1 MNATD
6 TPTVPAD
13 VPEVAAAYPAAWNT
27 TAPLEKL
34 PLDSNFAWL
43 LCALLA
49 ATAWVI
55 YITYYNARVLGF
67 LLTKVLNRFVGK
79 AYLKIGSVSL
89 SVLSGKLM
97 FRDVAY
103 VTPDYTV
110 RAQDGWLIFRWWI
123 PYVKKEFPR
132 TCADAE
138 ARVFVLL
145 NGLEMHIYNRSQLY
159 SHLEQLFGLE
169 PSVLPNGPD
178 QPMPEEPPPSNAA
191 EDHPWRD
198 LVPVLKVEVSTG
210 RLVFGNRLL
219 PTTISIRFEEAHATY
234 KTRAAA
240 SRLDLFQ
247 HTLDC
252 RLDSFKVMLAP
263 SPKYI
268 GVPDEP
274 PRFMGEGFV
283 VLQSNRVHLFYYQ
296 DEAGLVPAEQEV
308 VQLANGDLVERRS
321 APTWGLDAKCGR
333 GTSFSYGPWA
343 DRQRD
348 KLMQFFFPQDYQ
360 PLKPTPQPQ
369 VGERRRA
376 QSFDLRLSTT
386 ADATLDLLFSKEK
399 ETNAVHMTVKQ
410 GSYLELTLPWQV
422 TDEGYT
428 TRVTGQLFHLEAST
442 SLPFRN
448 LLESEIL
455 GFDVQGK
462 YPLIWNGHQDW
473 QCSLAGCRS
482 SLTLLHTH
490 KGFFQ
495 ALIEDWA
502 SKARPDLLRFVPY
515 TWHLNLV
522 LTEFELITLANE
534 YNWVDCAHQE
544 NARVAFCG
552 EVFDLSF
559 DLPFVDFLPP
569 QLSLKFWIQAESVSM
584 LASLP
589 EGDPHRELLLLL
601 DRSALVTDRMGAPR
615 TQPPPDKKW
624 HFVAQPSKGWVE
636 VVSVPIV
643 ALSLQY
649 TYHPVPPL
657 DFAHPLDFDVTTP
670 EKEELLLSPIR
681 PPKKRAVLVAPDDFD
696 PGSMTPDVLS
706 LELEI
711 GPSVLSL
718 DGVVLHLLMQLKEN
732 YLGAWQDYVDMEA
745 DAPPP
750 EKAPEGDFDPR
761 CFRPLDVRATLI
773 MHDMQGHLMK
783 GCSDREP
790 PCPSLYLERLQL
802 EICKSHRESQLQLL
816 LSPLV
821 AVCPGDR
828 PGHLALSSFQVRA
841 QALFSGAERPLCSE
855 TLEYAWLVELQAG
868 DITGRLTLPQL
879 YDLVVGAELFVQ
891 QAQHSSGAL
900 VPPQGRIHCQHDLP
914 QIECSHAESSSPC
927 PVPDDLKYRMIRFM
941 LDYVDICLEEAN
953 SAIAFEVGP
962 LKLTQCNLHSEQTS
976 SGLSLQLRAVN
987 VVQFLSCPD
996 GPWLQTGKLEFGPL
1010 VMDNWTHGL
1019 PQNSQEGFLR
1029 THDKATHR
1037 LWFLWGDSRA
1047 GGRCGC
1053 LGGCFF
1059 FGSEDAPDGSP
1070 AGDAGQGE
1078 EYGEPRH
1085 SVFRQYSSPAHRQP
1099 AAVSFARSASAC
1111 DGPDTRSRETPAT
1124 DDLADRRRSNGSA
1137 VRRAVSTDSTHSS
1150 EAFFS
1155 ADEDGV
1161 AAGRFQEDGDQNSD
1175 KRRRSFCVR
1184 GSSSASSSLDRRRHA
1199 KEQDP
1204 DADSN
1209 SVSSTSFLSA
1219 VSSQEDV
1226 TLVNLHHQMDRPIAE
1241 SPLLMACYAAHLS
1254 QYQVTNWEEVV
1265 APLPHLVAR
1274 SSDGGPPSASCFL
1287 HASSC
1292 WKPRFTPWGT
1302 RGFSDV
1308 RMVARARRAASIG
1321 AAGCG
1326 SAQASKSAASTEHQW
1341 AQQPQPSSR
1350 SAVVVRLQGDVHL
1363 LVSPPLLEGVRGFAE
1378 ALTPTLAALHPT
1390 TVLGRL
1396 LARCW
1401 TAVKGSTPQGHQP
1414 QGQQPCPAE
1423 GYHETHTEQVQLWLH
1438 VPRVNVMAL
1447 QCSVVE
1453 ELIAFSA
1460 LDNLK
1465 DLACVSVLALC
1476 LDQVQVQMLQSQQ
1489 AQRCVQVLP
1498 DAQEQSPPLGRRPE
1512 KPLLFETSLPGHHQ
1526 GVATISLG
1534 AAHAQLRRLRNCSSS
1549 LLKEATVTCVAPH
1562 HSKVCFT
1569 FECPDWEKVREDEK
1583 MGFIMTEC
1591 GLEGASL
1598 RLVGQGG
1605 PRSNPEESGLS
1616 FHSEG
1621 EPSCDALLLLEI
1633 KTVWFNF
1640 AAPPRT
1646 TNTHRTDFTRLD
1658 WHLLSTMTPSINA
1671 WLKPCDRLL
1680 VALRK
1685 AQQTEQQRLCAVL
1698 AWLMAEAMDAQG
1710 GHLPPRGKQLYGK
1723 LTPLARALQEE
1734 PSCQL
1739 LSALC
1744 RFLPDAP
1751 APEESLGAQNVPPL
1765 GTLRRG
1771 LLALSRQW
1779 KHLLYMPLLVEQ
1791 NSRLR
1796 KCIRPEPAPLLRV
1809 PLREDD
1815 EPQQPDETAC
1825 LLAEDAGVTQAARE
1839 AKASRPG
1846 AFPLLGAPLDS
1857 PLHYGG
1863 MLYLGKTLE
1872 HGISC
1877 MVANSG
1883 RLRGSR
1889 HSLATWSFSS
1899 VEPILRSSLDP
1910 ANDDEDLYNWMA
1922 RQRGPSSPM
1931 DSPSS
1936 RSAPRDSGVPTGGI
1950 PDAQTVFEPLL
1961 EALGACALGLQTPG
1975 PRLALSALTELLR
1988 VDLVESESPDQPQRR
2003 RSKPGQRLFVDT
2015 STDTPALV
2023 CDRLTLELDMRHPG
2037 SPGTCAH
2044 IAVDMQ
2050 YVAQQV
2056 NMPLLRLL
2064 HQFSSMYENVKET
2077 RLELQCRRPRADS
2090 AVVQQPGLGGS
2101 QESVAVARPP
2111 EAGGE
2116 GTATPRCWKTMCFL
2130 LDLYE
2135 TMPPSQALADR
2146 FTISVGEHKLDV
2158 SEGYRGNGKYEHL
2171 HEHRVDMENGDAQG
2185 RQQQHHHQRQQHQH
2199 QQQERP
2205 SHREMPRP
2213 AATASERVSLAVF
2226 AMGHVKRI
2234 RLLAMLSGLRLEA
2247 ELSGLQASGTHKETL
2262 RDGGHQSESSATGRL
2277 GPASVVLLEGQPPNH
2292 QMVVTM
2298 AVGTSQALASSRGWG
2313 PTARHAALISV
2324 GAVHIDIPQHPVV
2337 LHSMVTRSSKQLST
2351 TLQELRRSAPG
2362 RTTQRPPVEETTLGS
2377 PMLPA
2382 VNPRPA
2388 PPVVRLDLVLEG
2400 LTTGAALLPSLRAH
2414 YHMGPLTGT
2423 GCTGAQARFTVHLPQ
2438 HSLSFNTK
2446 VPPACEAN
2454 LPSRAS
2460 VELPPVQVA
2469 AEYLQDPGG
2478 PSQRDADGVVLRRGS
2493 YLSAL
2498 AEIGTFE
2505 HSLTTDLLNHLV
2517 LVQKVFMKEVNEVV
2531 QKMSGTR
2538 PLRLWEGA
2546 PGGGTLGSGGQ
2557 LLFSLQLRLKGI
2569 RLTATTPTASA
2580 VRLQTGTLDLQLSNR
2595 VQNASRAVTA
2605 MKLFGKG
2612 QVDLSLALGQLVK
2625 NTLFEEAEFQQ
2636 FAFFKTRICLRN
2648 ALQDEMISSQYDDK
2662 EAVLIT
2668 MNRPMIY
2675 FQPIALDKAVL
2686 VWLNYKNAYEY
2697 WNEQR
2702 GSLNKEVLT
2711 ATQQLFERVP
2721 QFPQLSSQAL
2731 GTLFLQLTVQDL
2743 GICMPLNKGTLTNS
2757 RLFDADATPAVV
2769 VTLENTRISACS
2781 CGSLVSKARFT
2792 GLCLRFADEFEV
2804 SMEDWKPDPN
2814 DATTTNLCVV
2824 SEGTYEICSRTIA
2837 AQAGS
2842 NAKWI
2847 LNVQWQMEGVDIH
2860 VDVGISKALSALFRT
2875 LTALTGE
2882 GDEGESPEEQAR
2894 AAQEPV
2900 TLRHACLLLDP
2911 SLDAKKRSRLIEK
2924 EMNEQA
2930 KIISDLRFLGASQ
2943 STIEQEERRLKE
2955 LETAVFNDFRRDVI
2969 KKLRRQSVKAASIKD
2984 KLGLGTMSRLP
2995 ADTPEEE
3002 ARVANHLEH
3011 ATPPSS
3017 GGMPVS
3023 PTKEG
3028 VGTGTHTRTA
3038 SFDMS
3043 DLPATPRRPISL
3055 VHRELSLDSVF
3066 SQTTASVTNSGAPT
3080 PTSEPSEPALSP
3092 RDDILPPPVAE
3103 VRAGHTTPVPTKQQ
3117 QVEPSIDFE
3126 LDIKVFFNSGKCVL
3140 HTRDPAHEEEPIK
3153 MTRPMRKERS
3163 FSGGLGLPDGG
3174 SPTRRRS
3181 GPRSHP
3187 SSSRMRFPPAATA
3200 TPGQVTDFTVFLVPG
3215 LDVKVHYNSWT
3226 VGGESPVGLDPPARR
3241 GGTKK
3246 ATLFAWITLQSI
3258 PEETV
3263 ISPHIL
3269 DFLEQALEAIPLQQA
3284 AKASPVASVDG
3295 GGGLVLEESQYGS
3308 FPVDVIVYFRMQ
3320 PSILRFSCLPV
3331 SRVECLLRLPSVD
3344 LAFSSKRADE
3354 GPVGGL
3360 SATGCLADFSLYIF
3374 HPYGGAKKMAAAATA
3389 DASPLAVTE
3398 RKDSLSLQVEFV
3410 KVNMSR
3416 SRHIGADNGRAL
3428 IRFSALCDV
3437 GSASFK
3443 YDMRRLTEILAFP
3456 KAWYRRS
3463 IARRMFLGDPATA
3476 GSAFGDQA
3484 EDSAE
3489 TSSSSGTLS
3498 PSRADSFPF
3507 GSLELGS
3514 PEEEAAPSPQERPA
3528 PPRGQAWETL
3538 LLYALNLSRL
3548 NVHMNMGNVMG
3559 NTSWLTQGF
3568 RSQGRLAIDSRGHKD
3583 LNLAVDLDGSS
3594 LDAKGG
3600 IVGGAIE
3607 LSRIHTHMGL
3617 QESWGR
3623 EPVHTLTLALWAA
3636 ESRLDYMGSSVLMG
3650 RVSQLAVELR
3660 DEWRLCEG
3668 CEATKRPALLFV
3680 HGQVHWDQLQLLISK
3695 STTPDLAKMGAKLEE
3710 FFSQQF
3716 HSSRRVFSSMRLA
3729 GPRPRGGAG
3738 GGRGGRMG
3746 GGPDESRHAHQ
3757 RHWQGALA
3765 LVSGLQLGWGLR
3777 LPLHGTLVGGSMDLR
3792 GGNVSLACFHGVSF
3806 RSKAWALFSL
3816 RQPSIHFAT
3825 EAQDVL
3831 GPQAAVDTHVVQH
3844 LTFRLG
3850 HAAGSSGNTGSMATV
3865 CRISRNVLF
3874 PPQFKSV
3881 SEWFQYAFAS
3891 SELDDVGRFPVF
3903 EGRPTPQR
3911 PPETG
3916 HTMEMIFAFP
3926 SLELHL
3932 KTEQLQ
3938 GEHSPGPDD
3947 SRPVVECSFV
3957 TEFDDHIFVAVDAE
3971 AFFFLHNLIV
3981 SYIRE
3986 KDGGAAATKSQSP
3999 ESERRK
4005 RSIAESLESLH
4016 RDFRDYQCYTWHL
4029 EPTVR
4034 LLSWAGKGIEPYG
4047 VDYILHKLGFSHARV
4062 TIPKWLQRGCMDPLD
4077 LFLSLMLERMLKAV
4091 RQR

>member
-1 MNATD
+1 MNASE
-6 TPTVPAD
+6 A
-13 VPEVAAAYPAAWNT
+13 VPEVAAYPAAWNT

-43 LCALLA
+43 LCALLT

-55 YITYYNARVLGF
+55 YITFYNARVLGF
-67 LLTKVLNRFVGK
+67 LLTKILNRFVGK

-103 VTPDYTV
+103 ATPDYTV
-110 RAQDGWLIFRWWI
+110 RAQDGWLVFRWWI

-145 NGLEMHIYNRSQLY
+145 NGLELHIYNRSELY
-159 SHLEQLFGLE
+159 ARLEHLFGLE
-169 PSVLPNGPD
+169 PSVLPPSE
-178 QPMPEEPPPSNAA
+178 QPKPEESGNA
-191 EDHPWRD
+191 ELQGHPWRD
-198 LVPVLKVEVSTG
+198 LVPVVKLEVSTG

-219 PTTISIRFEEAHATY
+219 PTTISIRFEEGHAIY

-240 SRLDLFQ
+240 SRIDLFQ

-296 DEAGLVPAEQEV
+296 DEAGFVPAELEV

-376 QSFDLRLSTT
+376 HSFDLRLSTT
-386 ADATLDLLFSKEK
+386 ADASLDLLFSKDK

-422 TDEGYT
+422 TEEGYT

-495 ALIEDWA
+495 ALVEDWA
-502 SKARPDLLRFVPY
+502 SKARPDILRFVPY
-515 TWHLNLV
+515 TWHLNIV

-552 EVFDLSF
+552 DVFDLSF

-569 QLSLKFWIQAESVSM
+569 QLGLKFWIQAESVSM
-584 LASLP
+584 LAFLP

-615 TQPPPDKKW
+615 PEQPPDKKW
-624 HFVAQPSKGWVE
+624 HFVTQPSKGWVE

-681 PPKKRAVLVAPDDFD
+681 PPKKHVALVAPDDFD
-696 PGSMTPDVLS
+696 PGSMAADVLS

-718 DGVVLHLLMQLKEN
+718 EGVVLHLLMQLKEN
-732 YLGAWQDYVDMEA
+732 YFGACQDYVDMES
-745 DAPPP
+745 DAPTPTRL
-750 EKAPEGDFDPR
+750 PEGDFDPR

-773 MHDMQGHLMK
+773 MHDMHGHLMK
-783 GCSDREP
+783 GCSEREP

-802 EICKSHRESQLQLL
+802 EINKSHRESQLQLL

-841 QALFSGAERPLCSE
+841 QALFSGADRPLGSE

-868 DITGRLTLPQL
+868 DVTGRLTAPQL
-879 YDLVVGAELFVQ
+879 CDLVAGAELFVQ
-891 QAQHSSGAL
+891 QAQHNSAAL
-900 VPPQGRIHCQHDLP
+900 VPPQGTIHCQHDQP
-914 QIECSHAESSSPC
+914 QAECSHAEPGCPC
-927 PVPDDLKYRMIRFM
+927 PVSDELKYRMTRFS
-941 LDYVDICLEEAN
+941 LDYVDICLEEA
-953 SAIAFEVGP
+953 SSSICFELGP

-987 VVQFLSCPD
+987 VAQFLLSPD

-1010 VMDNWTHGL
+1010 LMDNWAQG
-1019 PQNSQEGFLR
+1019 PPSSQQGFLR
-1029 THDKATHR
+1029 THDKTTHR
-1037 LWFLWGDSRA
+1037 LWFLWGDNRA

-1059 FGSEDAPDGSP
+1059 FDSEEDGSP
-1070 AGDAGQGE
+1070 AGDAGQGGE
-1078 EYGEPRH
+1078 E
-1085 SVFRQYSSPAHRQP
+1085 FRQHSSPAHRQS

-1111 DGPDTRSRETPAT
+1111 DGPDGRSREVA
-1124 DDLADRRRSNGSA
+1124 DDTTDRRRSNGSA

-1155 ADEDGV
+1155 ADEDGM
-1161 AAGRFQEDGDQNSD
+1161 AAVGRLQDDGDQD
-1175 KRRRSFCVR
+1175 RRRRSFCVR

-1199 KEQDP
+1199 KEQDA

-1254 QYQVTNWEEVV
+1254 QYQVANWEEAV

-1274 SSDGGPPSASCFL
+1274 STDGGPPSVSCFL
-1287 HASSC
+1287 HTSSSG
-1292 WKPRFTPWGT
+1292 WKPRFTPWGN
-1302 RGFSDV
+1302 RGVSDV
-1308 RMVARARRAASIG
+1308 HMVPRARRAASIG
-1321 AAGCG
+1321 GG
-1326 SAQASKSAASTEHQW
+1326 STTARPFTNKSTEQQQW
-1341 AQQPQPSSR
+1341 VQQPPLLQR
-1350 SAVVVRLQGDVHL
+1350 NAVVVRLQGDVHV

-1378 ALTPTLAALHPT
+1378 ALVPTLAALHPT

-1396 LARCW
+1396 MAQCW
-1401 TAVKGSTPQGHQP
+1401 KAVKGTTTTGPLSQG
-1414 QGQQPCPAE
+1414 PAE

-1438 VPRVNVMAL
+1438 IPRVNVMAL

-1465 DLACVSVLALC
+1465 DLACVSVLALSI
-1476 LDQVQVQMLQSQQ
+1476 DQVQLQMLQSQQ
-1489 AQRCVQVLP
+1489 AQRCLQVLP
-1498 DAQEQSPPLGRRPE
+1498 EEQSPPLGRRPE
-1512 KPLLFETSLPGHHQ
+1512 KPLLLETSLPGHHQ
-1526 GVATISLG
+1526 GVATITMG

-1569 FECPDWEKVREDEK
+1569 FECPEWEKVREDDK

-1591 GLEGASL
+1591 GVEGSSL
-1598 RLVGQGG
+1598 RLVGHG
-1605 PRSNPEESGLS
+1605 SSGSHQAEALFS
-1616 FHSEG
+1616 SAEG

-1646 TNTHRTDFTRLD
+1646 TNAHRTDFTRLD

-1680 VALRK
+1680 VAVRK
-1685 AQQTEQQRLCAVL
+1685 ARQTEQQRLCAVL

-1744 RFLPDAP
+1744 RFLPEAP
-1751 APEESLGAQNVPPL
+1751 SAEECLAAQCVPPL
-1765 GTLRRG
+1765 NTLRRG

-1779 KHLLYMPLLVEQ
+1779 KHLLYMPLLIEQ
-1791 NSRLR
+1791 NSRVR
-1796 KCIRPEPAPLLRV
+1796 KRTRPEPPAQLVGV
-1809 PLREDD
+1809 PLRED
-1815 EPQQPDETAC
+1815 ELPSDETAC
-1825 LLAEDAGVTQAARE
+1825 LLADDATGMAQAARE

-1922 RQRGPSSPM
+1922 RQRGPSSPL

-1936 RSAPRDSGVPTGGI
+1936 RSAPRESGVPTGGI

-1961 EALGACALGLQTPG
+1961 QLLGACTLALQTPG
-1975 PRLALSALTELLR
+1975 PRLALSALIELLR
-1988 VDLVESESPDQPQRR
+1988 VDLVESESPEQPQRR

-2023 CDRLTLELDMRHPG
+2023 CDRLALELDVRHPG

-2044 IAVDMQ
+2044 VAVDVQ

-2064 HQFSSMYENVKET
+2064 SQFSSMYENVKET

-2090 AVVQQPGLGGS
+2090 VVVPPQQHPAGS
-2101 QESVAVARPP
+2101 HESVAPVQP
-2111 EAGGE
+2111 G
-2116 GTATPRCWKTMCFL
+2116 TPRCWKTMCFL

-2146 FTISVGEHKLDV
+2146 FTISVGAEHKVLDGP
-2158 SEGYRGNGKYEHL
+2158 EGYRGNCKYEQL
-2171 HEHRVDMENGDAQG
+2171 HEHRVDMEHGDGQA
-2185 RQQQHHHQRQQHQH
+2185 R
-2199 QQQERP
+2199 
-2205 SHREMPRP
+2205 HREMPPRP
-2213 AATASERVSLAVF
+2213 AAAAERVPLAVF
-2226 AMGHVKRI
+2226 AMGRVKRI

-2262 RDGGHQSESSATGRL
+2262 REKSRQSESSATGRL

-2298 AVGTSQALASSRGWG
+2298 AVGTSQALGSSCGWG
-2313 PTARHAALISV
+2313 PTARHAALLSV

-2362 RTTQRPPVEETTLGS
+2362 RTAQRQPTEETALQGS
-2377 PMLPA
+2377 PMPP
-2382 VNPRPA
+2382 VMNSRSV
-2388 PPVVRLDLVLEG
+2388 PPVVRLDLLLEG

-2423 GCTGAQARFTVHLPQ
+2423 GCTGSQARFTVHLPQ

-2538 PLRLWEGA
+2538 PLRLWEGSSSSSSSSA
-2546 PGGGTLGSGGQ
+2546 LGGGQ
-2557 LLFSLQLRLKGI
+2557 LLFSLQLRLRGI

-2580 VRLQTGTLDLQLSNR
+2580 VRLETGTLDLQLSNR

-2804 SMEDWKPDPN
+2804 SMEDWKPS

-2837 AQAGS
+2837 AQATS

-2894 AAQEPV
+2894 TAQEPV

-2911 SLDAKKRSRLIEK
+2911 SVDAKKRSRLIEK

-2984 KLGLGTMSRLP
+2984 KLGLGTVSRLP

-3002 ARVANHLEH
+3002 VTHQLE
-3011 ATPPSS
+3011 T
-3017 GGMPVS
+3017 S
-3023 PTKEG
+3023 PTKD
-3028 VGTGTHTRTA
+3028 GTHTRTA

-3043 DLPATPRRPISL
+3043 DLPATPKRPMSL

-3092 RDDILPPPVAE
+3092 QDDIVPPPE
-3103 VRAGHTTPVPTKQQ
+3103 PRAGHTTPVPSKQQ

-3140 HTRDPAHEEEPIK
+3140 HTRDHEEETIK
-3153 MTRPMRKERS
+3153 MTRTMRKERS
-3163 FSGGLGLPDGG
+3163 FSGGLPDGG

-3187 SSSRMRFPPAATA
+3187 SSSRMRFPPAAPA
-3200 TPGQVTDFTVFLVPG
+3200 ASSQVTTDFTVFLVPG

-3226 VGGESPVGLDPPARR
+3226 MGGDSPVDPPARK

-3269 DFLEQALEAIPLQQA
+3269 DFLEQALEAIPMQQA
-3284 AKASPVASVDG
+3284 AKASPVASVD
-3295 GGGLVLEESQYGS
+3295 GGLVLEESQYGS

-3374 HPYGGAKKMAAAATA
+3374 HPYGGAKKMAAATA

-3463 IARRMFLGDPATA
+3463 IARRMFLGDPTTA

-3514 PEEEAAPSPQERPA
+3514 PEEETAPPQERPAA

-3650 RVSQLAVELR
+3650 RVSQLTVELR

-3729 GPRPRGGAG
+3729 GPRPRRAD
-3738 GGRGGRMG
+3738 RMG
-3746 GGPDESRHAHQ
+3746 GGPDESRHTHQ

-3850 HAAGSSGNTGSMATV
+3850 HAAGSSGCTGSMATV

-3903 EGRPTPQR
+3903 EGRPTPPR
-3911 PPETG
+3911 PPEAG

-3926 SLELHL
+3926 SLELHM

-3986 KDGGAAATKSQSP
+3986 KDGGGAAKSQSP

-4005 RSIAESLESLH
+4005 RSVAESLESLH

-4091 RQR
+4091 RQH

>member
-1 MNATD
+1 MNTSE
-6 TPTVPAD
+6 T
-13 VPEVAAAYPAAWNT
+13 VPEVPAYPAAWNT

-55 YITYYNARVLGF
+55 YITFYNARVLGF
-67 LLTKVLNRFVGK
+67 LLTKILNRFVGK

-103 VTPDYTV
+103 VTPDYTI
-110 RAQDGWLIFRWWI
+110 RAQDGWVIFRWWI
-123 PYVKKEFPR
+123 PYVRKEFPR

-145 NGLEMHIYNRSQLY
+145 NGLELHIYNRSQLY
-159 SHLEQLFGLE
+159 AHLEQLFGLE
-169 PSVLPNGPD
+169 PTVLPSSHE
-178 QPMPEEPPPSNAA
+178 QLKPEEPNNAV

-198 LVPVLKVEVSTG
+198 LVPVVKLEVSTG

-219 PTTISIRFEEAHATY
+219 PTTISIRFEEGHATY

-240 SRLDLFQ
+240 SRIDLFQ

-422 TDEGYT
+422 IEEGYT

-495 ALIEDWA
+495 ALVEDWA
-502 SKARPDLLRFVPY
+502 SKARPDILRFVPY
-515 TWHLNLV
+515 TWHLNIV

-569 QLSLKFWIQAESVSM
+569 QLGLKFWIQAESVSM

-615 TQPPPDKKW
+615 LQPPPDKKW

-649 TYHPVPPL
+649 TYHPIPPL

-696 PGSMTPDVLS
+696 PGSMVPDVLS

-718 DGVVLHLLMQLKEN
+718 EGAVLHLLMQLKEN
-732 YLGAWQDYVDMEA
+732 YFGACQDYVDMEA
-745 DAPPP
+745 DAPTT
-750 EKAPEGDFDPR
+750 AVRLPEGDFDPR

-783 GCSDREP
+783 GCSEQEP

-802 EICKSHRESQLQLL
+802 EVCKSHRESQLQLL

-828 PGHLALSSFQVRA
+828 SQGHLALSSFQVRA
-841 QALFSGAERPLCSE
+841 QALFSGAERPLGSE

-868 DITGRLTLPQL
+868 DITGRLTVPQL
-879 YDLVVGAELFVQ
+879 YDLVAGAELFVQ
-891 QAQHSSGAL
+891 QAQHSSAAL
-900 VPPQGRIHCQHDLP
+900 VPPQGRIHCRHDQP
-914 QIECSHAESSSPC
+914 QNECSHAESGCPC
-927 PVPDDLKYRMIRFM
+927 PVSDDLKYRMTRLS
-941 LDYVDICLEEAN
+941 LDYVDVCLEEA
-953 SAIAFEVGP
+953 SSVVCFELGP
-962 LKLTQCNLHSEQTS
+962 LKLTQCNLHSDQTT

-987 VVQFLSCPD
+987 VAQFLLSHD

-1010 VMDNWTHGL
+1010 VMDNWAQGLL

-1029 THDKATHR
+1029 AHDKTTHR
-1037 LWFLWGDSRA
+1037 LWFLWGDNRA

-1059 FGSEDAPDGSP
+1059 FGSDDATDSSP

-1078 EYGEPRH
+1078 EESRH
-1085 SVFRQYSSPAHRQP
+1085 SVFRQHSSPAHRQP
-1099 AAVSFARSASAC
+1099 AAVSFARSTSAC
-1111 DGPDTRSRETPAT
+1111 DGPDSRSREAA
-1124 DDLADRRRSNGSA
+1124 DDAIDRRRSNGSA

-1155 ADEDGV
+1155 ADEDGA
-1161 AAGRFQEDGDQNSD
+1161 AAGRLQDDGDQNSD
-1175 KRRRSFCVR
+1175 RRRRSFCVR

-1204 DADSN
+1204 EADSN

-1226 TLVNLHHQMDRPIAE
+1226 TLVNLHHQMDRPITE

-1254 QYQVTNWEEVV
+1254 QYQVANWEEAV
-1265 APLPHLVAR
+1265 APLPHLVTR
-1274 SSDGGPPSASCFL
+1274 PTDGAPPSASCFL
-1287 HASSC
+1287 HTSSC

-1308 RMVARARRAASIG
+1308 HMVARARRAASIG
-1321 AAGCG
+1321 AAGS
-1326 SAQASKSAASTEHQW
+1326 SARPSHFTTKNNAEQQQQQQQQW
-1341 AQQPQPSSR
+1341 AQPLSLR
-1350 SAVVVRLQGDVHL
+1350 SAVVVRLQGDVQL

-1378 ALTPTLAALHPT
+1378 ALVPTLAALHPT

-1396 LARCW
+1396 MAQCW
-1401 TAVKGSTPQGHQP
+1401 RAVKGSTPPTASYPSQGS
-1414 QGQQPCPAE
+1414 CPSE

-1489 AQRCVQVLP
+1489 AQRCLQVLP
-1498 DAQEQSPPLGRRPE
+1498 EAQEQSPPLGRRRE
-1512 KPLLFETSLPGHHQ
+1512 KPLLLETSLPGHHQ

-1569 FECPDWEKVREDEK
+1569 FECPDWEKVDDK

-1591 GLEGASL
+1591 GVEGASL
-1598 RLVGQGG
+1598 KLVGHGG
-1605 PRSNPEESGLS
+1605 PHSTNLEALY
-1616 FHSEG
+1616 SEG

-1646 TNTHRTDFTRLD
+1646 TNAHRTDFTRLD

-1744 RFLPDAP
+1744 RFLPEAP
-1751 APEESLGAQNVPPL
+1751 SPEECLGAQHVPPL
-1765 GTLRRG
+1765 STLRRG

-1796 KCIRPEPAPLLRV
+1796 KRTRPEPPAQLLGV
-1809 PLREDD
+1809 PLRED
-1815 EPQQPDETAC
+1815 EPPSDETAC
-1825 LLAEDAGVTQAARE
+1825 LLAEDATGAAQAARE
-1839 AKASRPG
+1839 TKTARPG

-1883 RLRGSR
+1883 RLRGSH

-1922 RQRGPSSPM
+1922 RQRGPSSPI

-1936 RSAPRDSGVPTGGI
+1936 RSALRDSGVPTGGI

-1961 EALGACALGLQTPG
+1961 EVLGACALSLQTPG
-1975 PRLALSALTELLR
+1975 PRLALSAVAELLR
-1988 VDLVESESPDQPQRR
+1988 VDLVESESPEQPQRR

-2023 CDRLTLELDMRHPG
+2023 CDRLALELDMRHPG

-2044 IAVDMQ
+2044 IAVDVQ

-2064 HQFSSMYENVKET
+2064 NQFSSMYENVKET

-2090 AVVQQPGLGGS
+2090 VIVQQQPGLGGS
-2101 QESVAVARPP
+2101 QESVTPAQ
-2111 EAGGE
+2111 AGQG
-2116 GTATPRCWKTMCFL
+2116 TPRCWKTMCFL

-2146 FTISVGEHKLDV
+2146 FTISVGAEHKIDA

-2171 HEHRVDMENGDAQG
+2171 HEHRVDIENGDAQA
-2185 RQQQHHHQRQQHQH
+2185 
-2199 QQQERP
+2199 RP
-2205 SHREMPRP
+2205 GHREMPSRP
-2213 AATASERVSLAVF
+2213 AAAAAERVPLAVF

-2247 ELSGLQASGTHKETL
+2247 ELSGLQASSTHKETL
-2262 RDGGHQSESSATGRL
+2262 RDGNHQSESSATGRL

-2298 AVGTSQALASSRGWG
+2298 AVGTSQALGCSRGWG
-2313 PTARHAALISV
+2313 PTARHAALMSV

-2362 RTTQRPPVEETTLGS
+2362 RTAQRPPMEERTLQGG
-2377 PMLPA
+2377 PMPPSM
-2382 VNPRPA
+2382 NPRPV
-2388 PPVVRLDLVLEG
+2388 PPVVRLDLLLEG

-2538 PLRLWEGA
+2538 PLRLWEG
-2546 PGGGTLGSGGQ
+2546 GGGSSSNSALGGGQ
-2557 LLFSLQLRLKGI
+2557 LLFSLQLRLRGI

-2580 VRLQTGTLDLQLSNR
+2580 VRLETGTLDLQLSNR

-2721 QFPQLSSQAL
+2721 QFPHLSSQAL

-2804 SMEDWKPDPN
+2804 SVEDWKPS

-2911 SLDAKKRSRLIEK
+2911 SVDAKKRSRLIEK

-2984 KLGLGTMSRLP
+2984 KLGLGTVSRLP

-3002 ARVANHLEH
+3002 ARMANHLEH
-3011 ATPPSS
+3011 ATPPLS
-3017 GGMPVS
+3017 GGGVPVS
-3023 PTKEG
+3023 PTKDG
-3028 VGTGTHTRTA
+3028 GTHIRTA

-3043 DLPATPRRPISL
+3043 DLPATPRRPMSL

-3092 RDDILPPPVAE
+3092 QDDILPPPVAE
-3103 VRAGHTTPVPTKQQ
+3103 ARAGHTTPVPSKQQQ

-3140 HTRDPAHEEEPIK
+3140 HTRDHEEETIK
-3153 MTRPMRKERS
+3153 MNRPMRKERS
-3163 FSGGLGLPDGG
+3163 FSGGLPDGG

-3187 SSSRMRFPPAATA
+3187 SSSRMRFPPVASA
-3200 TPGQVTDFTVFLVPG
+3200 TPSQVTTDFTVFLVPG

-3226 VGGESPVGLDPPARR
+3226 MGGESPVDPPARK

-3269 DFLEQALEAIPLQQA
+3269 DFLEQALEAIPMQQA
-3284 AKASPVASVDG
+3284 AKASPVASVD
-3295 GGGLVLEESQYGS
+3295 GGLVLEESQYGS

-3374 HPYGGAKKMAAAATA
+3374 HPYGGAKKMAATA

-3416 SRHIGADNGRAL
+3416 SRHIGVDNGRAL

-3514 PEEEAAPSPQERPA
+3514 PEEEAAPFPQERPA

-3617 QESWGR
+3617 QENWGR

-3650 RVSQLAVELR
+3650 RVSQLTVELR

-3729 GPRPRGGAG
+3729 GPRPRRAD
-3738 GGRGGRMG
+3738 RMG
-3746 GGPDESRHAHQ
+3746 GGGEESRHANQ

-3850 HAAGSSGNTGSMATV
+3850 HAAGSSGSTGSMATV

-3903 EGRPTPQR
+3903 EGRPTPPR
-3911 PPETG
+3911 PPEAG

-3926 SLELHL
+3926 SLELHM

-3986 KDGGAAATKSQSP
+3986 KDGGGAAKSQSP

-4005 RSIAESLESLH
+4005 RSVAESLESLH

-4091 RQR
+4091 RQH

>member
-1 MNATD
+1 MNTSQ
-6 TPTVPAD
+6 T
-13 VPEVAAAYPAAWNT
+13 VPEVAAYPAAWNT

-43 LCALLA
+43 LCALLTA
-49 ATAWVI
+49 AAWVI
-55 YITYYNARVLGF
+55 YITFYNARVLGF
-67 LLTKVLNRFVGK
+67 LLTKILNRFVAK
-79 AYLKIGSVSL
+79 AHLKIGSVSL

-103 VTPDYTV
+103 ATPDYTI
-110 RAQDGWLIFRWWI
+110 RAQDGWLVFRWWI

-145 NGLEMHIYNRSQLY
+145 NGLELHIYNRSQLY
-159 SHLEQLFGLE
+159 ARLEQLFGLE
-169 PSVLPNGPD
+169 PSVLL
-178 QPMPEEPPPSNAA
+178 PSNEQPCKPVEPSSDLA
-191 EDHPWRD
+191 EGHPWRD
-198 LVPVLKVEVSTG
+198 LVPVVKLEVSTG

-219 PTTISIRFEEAHATY
+219 PTTISIRFEEGHATY

-240 SRLDLFQ
+240 SKIDLFQ

-296 DEAGLVPAEQEV
+296 DEAGFVPAEQEV

-369 VGERRRA
+369 IGERRRA

-386 ADATLDLLFSKEK
+386 ADASLDLLFSKDK

-422 TDEGYT
+422 NEEGYT

-495 ALIEDWA
+495 ALVDDWA
-502 SKARPDLLRFVPY
+502 SKARPDILRFVPY
-515 TWHLNLV
+515 TWHLNIV

-569 QLSLKFWIQAESVSM
+569 QLGLKFWIQAESMSM

-615 TQPPPDKKW
+615 PELPPDKKW

-649 TYHPVPPL
+649 TYHPIPPL

-696 PGSMTPDVLS
+696 PGSMAADVLS

-718 DGVVLHLLMQLKEN
+718 EGAVLHLLMQLKEN
-732 YLGAWQDYVDMEA
+732 YFGACQDYVDMES
-745 DAPPP
+745 DARAPIRL
-750 EKAPEGDFDPR
+750 PEGDFDPR

-773 MHDMQGHLMK
+773 MHDMQGHLVK
-783 GCSDREP
+783 GCSEREP

-802 EICKSHRESQLQLL
+802 EISKSHRESQLQLL

-841 QALFSGAERPLCSE
+841 QALFSGADRPLGSE

-868 DITGRLTLPQL
+868 DVTGRLTVPQL
-879 YDLVVGAELFVQ
+879 YNLVIGAELFVQ
-891 QAQHSSGAL
+891 QAQHNSAAL
-900 VPPQGRIHCQHDLP
+900 VPPQGTIHCQHDKP
-914 QIECSHAESSSPC
+914 QSECSHAEPGCPC
-927 PVPDDLKYRMIRFM
+927 PVPDELKYRMTRLS
-941 LDYVDICLEEAN
+941 LDYVDICLEEAS
-953 SAIAFEVGP
+953 SAVCFELGP
-962 LKLTQCNLHSEQTS
+962 LKLTQCNLHSDQTS
-976 SGLSLQLRAVN
+976 SGLSLQVRAVN
-987 VVQFLSCPD
+987 VAQFLLSPD
-996 GPWLQTGKLEFGPL
+996 GPWLQTGKLEFGPF
-1010 VMDNWTHGL
+1010 VTDHWAQG
-1019 PQNSQEGFLR
+1019 PQNGQECFLR
-1029 THDKATHR
+1029 THDKTTHR
-1037 LWFLWGDSRA
+1037 LWFLWGDNRA

-1059 FGSEDAPDGSP
+1059 FGSEDATDGSP

-1078 EYGEPRH
+1078 EESRCH
-1085 SVFRQYSSPAHRQP
+1085 TAFRQHNSPAHRQP

-1111 DGPDTRSRETPAT
+1111 DGPDSRSREAV
-1124 DDLADRRRSNGSA
+1124 DDTTDRRRSNGSA

-1155 ADEDGV
+1155 ADEDGA
-1161 AAGRFQEDGDQNSD
+1161 AAGRLQDDGDQER
-1175 KRRRSFCVR
+1175 RRRSFCVR

-1226 TLVNLHHQMDRPIAE
+1226 TLVNLHHQMDRPISE

-1254 QYQVTNWEEVV
+1254 QYQVANWEEAV

-1274 SSDGGPPSASCFL
+1274 PMDGGPPSVSCFL
-1287 HASSC
+1287 HTSSSG
-1292 WKPRFTPWGT
+1292 WKPRFTPWGN
-1302 RGFSDV
+1302 RGVSEV
-1308 RMVARARRAASIG
+1308 RMVARARRAASVG
-1321 AAGCG
+1321 G
-1326 SAQASKSAASTEHQW
+1326 SCARAFATRSNTEQQQQQQQW
-1341 AQQPQPSSR
+1341 AQPALSLR
-1350 SAVVVRLQGDVHL
+1350 SAVVIRLQGDVQL
-1363 LVSPPLLEGVRGFAE
+1363 LVTPPLLEGVRGFAE
-1378 ALTPTLAALHPT
+1378 ALVPTLAALHPT

-1396 LARCW
+1396 MAQCW
-1401 TAVKGSTPQGHQP
+1401 GAVKGSMPPTAAGHLSSQG
-1414 QGQQPCPAE
+1414 PAE
-1423 GYHETHTEQVQLWLH
+1423 GYHETHTEQVQLWVH
-1438 VPRVNVMAL
+1438 IPRVNVMAL

-1476 LDQVQVQMLQSQQ
+1476 LDQVQVQMLQSRQ
-1489 AQRCVQVLP
+1489 AQRCLQVLP
-1498 DAQEQSPPLGRRPE
+1498 EEQSPPLGRRPD
-1512 KPLLFETSLPGHHQ
+1512 KPLLLETSLPGHHQ
-1526 GVATISLG
+1526 GVATITLG

-1569 FECPDWEKVREDEK
+1569 FECPDWEKVRGEDDK

-1591 GLEGASL
+1591 GVEGSSL

-1605 PRSNPEESGLS
+1605 LISPAEA
-1616 FHSEG
+1616 
-1621 EPSCDALLLLEI
+1621 EPSSCDALLLLEM

-1646 TNTHRTDFTRLD
+1646 TNAHRADFTRLD

-1685 AQQTEQQRLCAVL
+1685 ARQTEQQRLCAVL

-1744 RFLPDAP
+1744 RFLPEA
-1751 APEESLGAQNVPPL
+1751 ATPEECLGSQCVPPL
-1765 GTLRRG
+1765 STLRRG

-1796 KCIRPEPAPLLRV
+1796 RRTRPDPPAQLLGV
-1809 PLREDD
+1809 PPLRED
-1815 EPQQPDETAC
+1815 ELPSDETAC
-1825 LLAEDAGVTQAARE
+1825 LLAEDAQVTRE

-1877 MVANSG
+1877 MVANSS

-1922 RQRGPSSPM
+1922 RQRGPSSPL

-1936 RSAPRDSGVPTGGI
+1936 RSAPRDSGMPAGGI

-1961 EALGACALGLQTPG
+1961 QALGACAVGLQAPG
-1975 PRLALSALTELLR
+1975 PCLALSALIELLR
-1988 VDLVESESPDQPQRR
+1988 IDLVESETPEQPPRR

-2023 CDRLTLELDMRHPG
+2023 CDRLALEVDVRHPG
-2037 SPGTCAH
+2037 IPATCAH
-2044 IAVDMQ
+2044 VAVDVQ

-2064 HQFSSMYENVKET
+2064 NQFSSMYENVKET

-2090 AVVQQPGLGGS
+2090 VVVQHPS
-2101 QESVAVARPP
+2101 QESVAPVQ
-2111 EAGGE
+2111 AG
-2116 GTATPRCWKTMCFL
+2116 TPRCWKTMCFL

-2146 FTISVGEHKLDV
+2146 FTISVGAEHKLDT
-2158 SEGYRGNGKYEHL
+2158 SEGYRGKYEQL
-2171 HEHRVDMENGDAQG
+2171 HEHRVDVESAEA
-2185 RQQQHHHQRQQHQH
+2185 RH
-2199 QQQERP
+2199 
-2205 SHREMPRP
+2205 HREEMPSRP
-2213 AATASERVSLAVF
+2213 AAAAAAERVPLAVF

-2262 RDGGHQSESSATGRL
+2262 RDRSHQSESSATGRL

-2298 AVGTSQALASSRGWG
+2298 AVGTSQALGSSCG
-2313 PTARHAALISV
+2313 PMARHAVLLSV

-2362 RTTQRPPVEETTLGS
+2362 RTAQRLPAEEMALQGS
-2377 PMLPA
+2377 PMPPVMSA
-2382 VNPRPA
+2382 RPA
-2388 PPVVRLDLVLEG
+2388 PPLVVRLDLLLEG

-2414 YHMGPLTGT
+2414 YHMGPLNGT
-2423 GCTGAQARFTVHLPQ
+2423 GCTGSQARFTVHLPH

-2538 PLRLWEGA
+2538 PLRLWEGSSSSA
-2546 PGGGTLGSGGQ
+2546 LAGGQ
-2557 LLFSLQLRLKGI
+2557 LLFSLQLRLRGI

-2580 VRLQTGTLDLQLSNR
+2580 VRLETGTLDLQLSNR

-2743 GICMPLNKGTLTNS
+2743 GICMPLNKGTLTNN

-2804 SMEDWKPDPN
+2804 SVEDWKPSE
-2814 DATTTNLCVV
+2814 ATTTNLCVV

-2894 AAQEPV
+2894 TAQEPV

-2911 SLDAKKRSRLIEK
+2911 SVDAKKRSRLIEK

-2984 KLGLGTMSRLP
+2984 KLGLGVVSRLP
-2995 ADTPEEE
+2995 ADTPEED
-3002 ARVANHLEH
+3002 ARMANHLG
-3011 ATPPSS
+3011 PSS
-3017 GGMPVS
+3017 GGVPTS
-3023 PTKEG
+3023 PTKD
-3028 VGTGTHTRTA
+3028 GTHTRTA

-3043 DLPATPRRPISL
+3043 DLPATPRRPMSL

-3092 RDDILPPPVAE
+3092 QDDVLPPPITE
-3103 VRAGHTTPVPTKQQ
+3103 PCAGQTTPVPPKQQ

-3140 HTRDPAHEEEPIK
+3140 HTRDHEEETIK
-3153 MTRPMRKERS
+3153 MSRTMRKERS
-3163 FSGGLGLPDGG
+3163 FSGGLPDGG

-3181 GPRSHP
+3181 GPRSSHP
-3187 SSSRMRFPPAATA
+3187 SSSRMRFPPAASA
-3200 TPGQVTDFTVFLVPG
+3200 APSPADFTVFLVPG

-3226 VGGESPVGLDPPARR
+3226 MGGESPVDPPARK

-3269 DFLEQALEAIPLQQA
+3269 DFLEQALEAIPMQQA
-3284 AKASPVASVDG
+3284 AKASPVASVD
-3295 GGGLVLEESQYGS
+3295 GGLVLEESQYGS

-3374 HPYGGAKKMAAAATA
+3374 HPYGGAKKMASTAA
-3389 DASPLAVTE
+3389 DASPLALTE

-3416 SRHIGADNGRAL
+3416 SRHIGADSGRAL

-3463 IARRMFLGDPATA
+3463 IARRMFLGDPTTA

-3650 RVSQLAVELR
+3650 RVSQLTVELR

-3729 GPRPRGGAG
+3729 GPRPRRAD
-3738 GGRGGRMG
+3738 RMG
-3746 GGPDESRHAHQ
+3746 GGPDESRHSHQ

-3850 HAAGSSGNTGSMATV
+3850 HAAGSSGSTGSMATV

-3903 EGRPTPQR
+3903 EGRPTPPR
-3911 PPETG
+3911 PPEAG

-3926 SLELHL
+3926 SLELHM

-3986 KDGGAAATKSQSP
+3986 KDGGGAAKSQSP

-4005 RSIAESLESLH
+4005 RSVAESLESLH

-4077 LFLSLMLERMLKAV
+4077 LFLSLMLARMLKAV
-4091 RQR
+4091 RQH

>member
-1 MNATD
+1 
-6 TPTVPAD
+6 
-13 VPEVAAAYPAAWNT
+13 
-27 TAPLEKL
+27 
-34 PLDSNFAWL
+34 
-43 LCALLA
+43 
-49 ATAWVI
+49 
-55 YITYYNARVLGF
+55 
-67 LLTKVLNRFVGK
+67 
-79 AYLKIGSVSL
+79 
-89 SVLSGKLM
+89 
-97 FRDVAY
+97 
-103 VTPDYTV
+103 
-110 RAQDGWLIFRWWI
+110 
-123 PYVKKEFPR
+123 
-132 TCADAE
+132 
-138 ARVFVLL
+138 
-145 NGLEMHIYNRSQLY
+145 
-159 SHLEQLFGLE
+159 
-169 PSVLPNGPD
+169 
-178 QPMPEEPPPSNAA
+178 
-191 EDHPWRD
+191 
-198 LVPVLKVEVSTG
+198 
-210 RLVFGNRLL
+210 
-219 PTTISIRFEEAHATY
+219 
-234 KTRAAA
+234 
-240 SRLDLFQ
+240 
-247 HTLDC
+247 
-252 RLDSFKVMLAP
+252 MLA
-263 SPKYI
+263 
-268 GVPDEP
+268 
-274 PRFMGEGFV
+274 
-283 VLQSNRVHLFYYQ
+283 FY
-296 DEAGLVPAEQEV
+296 L
-308 VQLANGDLVERRS
+308 
-321 APTWGLDAKCGR
+321 R
-333 GTSFSYGPWA
+333 G
-343 DRQRD
+343 
-348 KLMQFFFPQDYQ
+348 
-360 PLKPTPQPQ
+360 
-369 VGERRRA
+369 
-376 QSFDLRLSTT
+376 
-386 ADATLDLLFSKEK
+386 
-399 ETNAVHMTVKQ
+399 
-410 GSYLELTLPWQV
+410 
-422 TDEGYT
+422 
-428 TRVTGQLFHLEAST
+428 
-442 SLPFRN
+442 
-448 LLESEIL
+448 
-455 GFDVQGK
+455 
-462 YPLIWNGHQDW
+462 
-473 QCSLAGCRS
+473 
-482 SLTLLHTH
+482 
-490 KGFFQ
+490 
-495 ALIEDWA
+495 
-502 SKARPDLLRFVPY
+502 
-515 TWHLNLV
+515 
-522 LTEFELITLANE
+522 
-534 YNWVDCAHQE
+534 
-544 NARVAFCG
+544 
-552 EVFDLSF
+552 
-559 DLPFVDFLPP
+559 
-569 QLSLKFWIQAESVSM
+569 
-584 LASLP
+584 
-589 EGDPHRELLLLL
+589 PHRELLLLL

-615 TQPPPDKKW
+615 PEQPPDKKW
-624 HFVAQPSKGWVE
+624 HFVTQPSKGWVE

-681 PPKKRAVLVAPDDFD
+681 PPKKHVALVAPDDFD
-696 PGSMTPDVLS
+696 PGSMAADVLS

-718 DGVVLHLLMQLKEN
+718 EGVVLHLLMQLKEN
-732 YLGAWQDYVDMEA
+732 YFGACQDYVDMES
-745 DAPPP
+745 DAPTPTRL
-750 EKAPEGDFDPR
+750 PEGDFDPR

-773 MHDMQGHLMK
+773 MHDMHGHLMK
-783 GCSDREP
+783 GCSEREP

-802 EICKSHRESQLQLL
+802 EINKSHRESQLQLL

-841 QALFSGAERPLCSE
+841 QALFSGADRPLGSE

-868 DITGRLTLPQL
+868 DVTGRLTAPQL
-879 YDLVVGAELFVQ
+879 CDLVAGAELFVQ
-891 QAQHSSGAL
+891 QAQHNSAAL
-900 VPPQGRIHCQHDLP
+900 VPPQGTIHCQHDQP
-914 QIECSHAESSSPC
+914 QAECSHAEPGCPC
-927 PVPDDLKYRMIRFM
+927 PVSDELKYRMTRFS
-941 LDYVDICLEEAN
+941 LDYVDICLEEA
-953 SAIAFEVGP
+953 SSSICFELGP

-987 VVQFLSCPD
+987 VAQFLLSPD

-1010 VMDNWTHGL
+1010 LMDNWAQG
-1019 PQNSQEGFLR
+1019 PPSSQQGFLR
-1029 THDKATHR
+1029 THDKTTHR
-1037 LWFLWGDSRA
+1037 LWFLWGDNRA

-1059 FGSEDAPDGSP
+1059 FDSEEDGSP
-1070 AGDAGQGE
+1070 AGDAGQGGE
-1078 EYGEPRH
+1078 E
-1085 SVFRQYSSPAHRQP
+1085 FRQHSSPAHRQS

-1111 DGPDTRSRETPAT
+1111 DGPDGRSREVA
-1124 DDLADRRRSNGSA
+1124 DDTTDRRRSNGSA

-1155 ADEDGV
+1155 ADEDGM
-1161 AAGRFQEDGDQNSD
+1161 AAVGRLQDDGDKD
-1175 KRRRSFCVR
+1175 RRRRSFCVR

-1199 KEQDP
+1199 KEQDA

-1254 QYQVTNWEEVV
+1254 QYQVANWEEAV

-1274 SSDGGPPSASCFL
+1274 STDGGPPSVSCFL
-1287 HASSC
+1287 HTSSSG
-1292 WKPRFTPWGT
+1292 WKPRFTPWGN
-1302 RGFSDV
+1302 RGVSDV
-1308 RMVARARRAASIG
+1308 HMVPRARRAASIG
-1321 AAGCG
+1321 GG
-1326 SAQASKSAASTEHQW
+1326 STTARPFTNKSTEQQQQQQW
-1341 AQQPQPSSR
+1341 VQQPPLLQR
-1350 SAVVVRLQGDVHL
+1350 NAVVVRLQGDVHV

-1378 ALTPTLAALHPT
+1378 ALVPTLAALHPT

-1396 LARCW
+1396 MAQCW
-1401 TAVKGSTPQGHQP
+1401 KAVKGTTTTGPLSQG
-1414 QGQQPCPAE
+1414 PAE

-1438 VPRVNVMAL
+1438 IPRVNVMAL

-1465 DLACVSVLALC
+1465 DLACVSVLALSI
-1476 LDQVQVQMLQSQQ
+1476 DQVQLQMLQSQQ
-1489 AQRCVQVLP
+1489 AQRCLQVLP
-1498 DAQEQSPPLGRRPE
+1498 EEQSPPLGRRPE
-1512 KPLLFETSLPGHHQ
+1512 KPLLLETSLPGHHQ
-1526 GVATISLG
+1526 GVATITMG

-1569 FECPDWEKVREDEK
+1569 FECPEWEKVREDDK

-1591 GLEGASL
+1591 GVEGSSL
-1598 RLVGQGG
+1598 RLVGHG
-1605 PRSNPEESGLS
+1605 SSGSHQAEALFS
-1616 FHSEG
+1616 SAEG

-1646 TNTHRTDFTRLD
+1646 TNAHRTDFTRLD

-1680 VALRK
+1680 VAVRK
-1685 AQQTEQQRLCAVL
+1685 ARQTEQQRLCAVL

-1744 RFLPDAP
+1744 RFLPEAP
-1751 APEESLGAQNVPPL
+1751 SAEECLAAQCVPPL
-1765 GTLRRG
+1765 NTLRRG

-1779 KHLLYMPLLVEQ
+1779 KHLLYMPLLIEQ
-1791 NSRLR
+1791 NSRVR
-1796 KCIRPEPAPLLRV
+1796 KRTRPEPPAQLVGV
-1809 PLREDD
+1809 PLRED
-1815 EPQQPDETAC
+1815 ELPSDETAC
-1825 LLAEDAGVTQAARE
+1825 LLADDATGMAQAARE

-1922 RQRGPSSPM
+1922 RQRGPSSPL

-1936 RSAPRDSGVPTGGI
+1936 RSAPRESGVPTGGI

-1961 EALGACALGLQTPG
+1961 QLLGACTLALQTPG
-1975 PRLALSALTELLR
+1975 PRLALSALIELLR
-1988 VDLVESESPDQPQRR
+1988 VDLVESESPEQPQRR

-2023 CDRLTLELDMRHPG
+2023 CDRLALELDVRHPG

-2044 IAVDMQ
+2044 VAVDVQ

-2064 HQFSSMYENVKET
+2064 SQFSSMYENVKET

-2090 AVVQQPGLGGS
+2090 VVVPPQQHPAGS
-2101 QESVAVARPP
+2101 HESVAPVQP
-2111 EAGGE
+2111 G
-2116 GTATPRCWKTMCFL
+2116 TPRCWKTMCFL

-2146 FTISVGEHKLDV
+2146 FTISVGAEHKVLDGP
-2158 SEGYRGNGKYEHL
+2158 EGYRGNCKYEQL
-2171 HEHRVDMENGDAQG
+2171 HEHRVDMEHGDGQA
-2185 RQQQHHHQRQQHQH
+2185 R
-2199 QQQERP
+2199 
-2205 SHREMPRP
+2205 HREMPPRP
-2213 AATASERVSLAVF
+2213 AAAAERVPLAVF
-2226 AMGHVKRI
+2226 AMGRVKRI

-2262 RDGGHQSESSATGRL
+2262 REKSRQSESSATGRL

-2298 AVGTSQALASSRGWG
+2298 AVGTSQALGSSCGWG
-2313 PTARHAALISV
+2313 PTARHAALLSV

-2362 RTTQRPPVEETTLGS
+2362 RTAQRQPTEETALQGS
-2377 PMLPA
+2377 PMPP
-2382 VNPRPA
+2382 VMNSRSV
-2388 PPVVRLDLVLEG
+2388 PPVVRLDLLLEG

-2423 GCTGAQARFTVHLPQ
+2423 GCTGSQARFTVHLPQ

-2538 PLRLWEGA
+2538 PLRLWEGSSSSSSSSA
-2546 PGGGTLGSGGQ
+2546 LGGGQ
-2557 LLFSLQLRLKGI
+2557 LLFSLQLRLRGI

-2580 VRLQTGTLDLQLSNR
+2580 VRLETGTLDLQLSNR

-2804 SMEDWKPDPN
+2804 SMEDWKPS

-2837 AQAGS
+2837 AQATS

-2894 AAQEPV
+2894 TAQEPV

-2911 SLDAKKRSRLIEK
+2911 SVDAKKRSRLIEK

-2984 KLGLGTMSRLP
+2984 KLGLGTVSRLP

-3002 ARVANHLEH
+3002 VTHQLE
-3011 ATPPSS
+3011 T
-3017 GGMPVS
+3017 S
-3023 PTKEG
+3023 PTKD
-3028 VGTGTHTRTA
+3028 GTHTRTA

-3043 DLPATPRRPISL
+3043 DLPATPKRPMSL

-3092 RDDILPPPVAE
+3092 QDDIVPPPE
-3103 VRAGHTTPVPTKQQ
+3103 PRAGHTTPVPSKQQ

-3140 HTRDPAHEEEPIK
+3140 HTRDHEEETIK
-3153 MTRPMRKERS
+3153 MTRTMRKERS
-3163 FSGGLGLPDGG
+3163 FSGGLPDGG

-3187 SSSRMRFPPAATA
+3187 SSSRMRFPPAAPA
-3200 TPGQVTDFTVFLVPG
+3200 ASSQVTTDFTVFLVPG

-3226 VGGESPVGLDPPARR
+3226 MGGDSPVDPPARK

-3269 DFLEQALEAIPLQQA
+3269 DFLEQALEAIPMQQA
-3284 AKASPVASVDG
+3284 AKASPVASVD
-3295 GGGLVLEESQYGS
+3295 GGLVLEESQYGS

-3374 HPYGGAKKMAAAATA
+3374 HPYGGAKKMAAATA

-3463 IARRMFLGDPATA
+3463 IARRMFLGDPTTA

-3514 PEEEAAPSPQERPA
+3514 PEEETAPPQERPAA

-3650 RVSQLAVELR
+3650 RVSQLTVELR

-3729 GPRPRGGAG
+3729 GPRPRRAD
-3738 GGRGGRMG
+3738 RMG
-3746 GGPDESRHAHQ
+3746 GGPDESRHTHQ

-3816 RQPSIHFAT
+3816 RQPGIHFAT

-3850 HAAGSSGNTGSMATV
+3850 HAAGSSGCTGSMATV

-3903 EGRPTPQR
+3903 EGRPTPPR
-3911 PPETG
+3911 PPEAG

-3926 SLELHL
+3926 SLELHM

-3986 KDGGAAATKSQSP
+3986 KDGGGAAKSQSP

-4005 RSIAESLESLH
+4005 RSVAESLESLH

-4091 RQR
+4091 RQH

>member
-1 MNATD
+1 MNTSDA
-6 TPTVPAD
+6 
-13 VPEVAAAYPAAWNT
+13 VPEVAAYPAAWNT

-43 LCALLA
+43 LCALLT

-55 YITYYNARVLGF
+55 YITFYNARVLGL
-67 LLTKVLNRFVGK
+67 LLTKILNRFVGK
-79 AYLKIGSVSL
+79 AYLRIGSVSL

-97 FRDVAY
+97 FRDFAY
-103 VTPDYTV
+103 ATPDYTV
-110 RAQDGWLIFRWWI
+110 RAQDGWLVFRWWI

-145 NGLEMHIYNRSQLY
+145 NGLELHIYNRSELY
-159 SHLEQLFGLE
+159 ARLEHLFGLE
-169 PSVLPNGPD
+169 PSVLPP
-178 QPMPEEPPPSNAA
+178 PCEMPPKKPEEPSSAVQQC
-191 EDHPWRD
+191 HPWRD
-198 LVPVLKVEVSTG
+198 LVPVVKLEVSTG

-219 PTTISIRFEEAHATY
+219 PTTISIRFEEGHAIY

-240 SRLDLFQ
+240 SRIDLFQ

-296 DEAGLVPAEQEV
+296 DEAGFVPAELEV

-348 KLMQFFFPQDYQ
+348 KLMQLFFPQDYQ

-386 ADATLDLLFSKEK
+386 ADASLDLLFSKDK

-422 TDEGYT
+422 TEEGYT

-495 ALIEDWA
+495 ALVEDWA
-502 SKARPDLLRFVPY
+502 SKARPDILRFVPY
-515 TWHLNLV
+515 TWHLNIV

-559 DLPFVDFLPP
+559 DLPFLDFLPP
-569 QLSLKFWIQAESVSM
+569 QLGLKFWIQAESVSM
-584 LASLP
+584 LAFLP

-615 TQPPPDKKW
+615 SEQPPDKKW
-624 HFVAQPSKGWVE
+624 HFVTQPSKGWVE

-649 TYHPVPPL
+649 TYHPIPPL

-681 PPKKRAVLVAPDDFD
+681 PPKKHATLVAPNDFD
-696 PGSMTPDVLS
+696 PGLMAADVLS

-718 DGVVLHLLMQLKEN
+718 EGGLLHLLMQLKEN
-732 YLGAWQDYVDMEA
+732 YFGAYQDYVDMES
-745 DAPPP
+745 DAPTPTGLP
-750 EKAPEGDFDPR
+750 EEDFDPR

-773 MHDMQGHLMK
+773 MHDMHGHLMK
-783 GCSDREP
+783 GCSEQEP

-802 EICKSHRESQLQLL
+802 EISKSHRESQLQLL

-821 AVCPGDR
+821 AICPGDR

-841 QALFSGAERPLCSE
+841 QALFSGADRPLGSD

-868 DITGRLTLPQL
+868 DLTGRLTAPQV
-879 YDLVVGAELFVQ
+879 YDLVAGAELFVQ
-891 QAQHSSGAL
+891 QAQHNSAAL
-900 VPPQGRIHCQHDLP
+900 VPPQGIIHCQHDQP
-914 QIECSHAESSSPC
+914 QAECSHAEPGCPC
-927 PVPDDLKYRMIRFM
+927 PVSDELKYRMTRFS
-941 LDYVDICLEEAN
+941 LDYVDISLEEA
-953 SAIAFEVGP
+953 SSSICFQLGP
-962 LKLTQCNLHSEQTS
+962 LKLTQCNLHSEQASTGIS
-976 SGLSLQLRAVN
+976 MQLGAVN
-987 VVQFLSCPD
+987 VAQFLLSPD
-996 GPWLQTGKLEFGPL
+996 GPWLQAGKLEFGPL
-1010 VMDNWTHGL
+1010 VMDNWAQG
-1019 PQNSQEGFLR
+1019 PPNSQQSFLR
-1029 THDKATHR
+1029 THDKTTHR

-1047 GGRCGC
+1047 GGHCGC

-1059 FGSEDAPDGSP
+1059 FDSEEDGSP

-1078 EYGEPRH
+1078 EE
-1085 SVFRQYSSPAHRQP
+1085 SRQTSYRQHSSPAHRQS
-1099 AAVSFARSASAC
+1099 AAVSFARSASAY
-1111 DGPDTRSRETPAT
+1111 DGPDSRSREVA
-1124 DDLADRRRSNGSA
+1124 DDMTDRRRSNGSA

-1155 ADEDGV
+1155 ADEDGMAV
-1161 AAGRFQEDGDQNSD
+1161 GRLQDDGDQD
-1175 KRRRSFCVR
+1175 RRRRSFCVR
-1184 GSSSASSSLDRRRHA
+1184 GSSSASSSLDRRRYA
-1199 KEQDP
+1199 KEQDA
-1204 DADSN
+1204 DGDSN

-1254 QYQVTNWEEVV
+1254 QYQVANWEDAV

-1274 SSDGGPPSASCFL
+1274 STNGGPPSVACFL
-1287 HASSC
+1287 HTSSSG
-1292 WKPRFTPWGT
+1292 WKPRFTPLGN
-1302 RGFSDV
+1302 RGVSDV
-1308 RMVARARRAASIG
+1308 HMVPRARRAASM
-1321 AAGCG
+1321 AGGG
-1326 SAQASKSAASTEHQW
+1326 STTARPCTNRNTE
-1341 AQQPQPSSR
+1341 QQPLQQWFPQPPLLQR
-1350 SAVVVRLQGDVHL
+1350 SAVVVRLQGDVHVL
-1363 LVSPPLLEGVRGFAE
+1363 MSPPMLEGLRGLVE
-1378 ALTPTLAALHPT
+1378 ALVPTLVALHPT

-1396 LARCW
+1396 MARCW
-1401 TAVKGSTPQGHQP
+1401 RVVKGTTTTGPLAQG
-1414 QGQQPCPAE
+1414 PAD
-1423 GYHETHTEQVQLWLH
+1423 GYHEIHTEQVQLCLH
-1438 VPRVNVMAL
+1438 IPRVNVMAL

-1476 LDQVQVQMLQSQQ
+1476 LDQVQLQMLQSQQ
-1489 AQRCVQVLP
+1489 AQRCLQVLP
-1498 DAQEQSPPLGRRPE
+1498 EEQSPPLGRRPE
-1512 KPLLFETSLPGHHQ
+1512 KPLLLETSLPGHHQ
-1526 GVATISLG
+1526 GVATITLG

-1549 LLKEATVTCVAPH
+1549 LLKEATVTCITPH

-1569 FECPDWEKVREDEK
+1569 FECPEWEKVREDDK

-1591 GLEGASL
+1591 GVEGSSL
-1598 RLVGQGG
+1598 RLVGHGG
-1605 PRSNPEESGLS
+1605 SSSSGSSHQAEALFS
-1616 FHSEG
+1616 STEG

-1646 TNTHRTDFTRLD
+1646 TNAHRTDFTRLD

-1680 VALRK
+1680 VAVRK
-1685 AQQTEQQRLCAVL
+1685 ARQTEQQRLCAVL
-1698 AWLMAEAMDAQG
+1698 AWLMTEAMDAQG
-1710 GHLPPRGKQLYGK
+1710 GHLPPRGKQLYRR

-1744 RFLPDAP
+1744 RFLPEAP
-1751 APEESLGAQNVPPL
+1751 SAEQCLGAQCVPPL
-1765 GTLRRG
+1765 STLRRG

-1791 NSRLR
+1791 NSRIR
-1796 KCIRPEPAPLLRV
+1796 KRTRPEPPAHLVGV
-1809 PLREDD
+1809 PLRED
-1815 EPQQPDETAC
+1815 ELPSDETAC
-1825 LLAEDAGVTQAARE
+1825 LLADDATGAAQVTRE
-1839 AKASRPG
+1839 AKVSRPG

-1922 RQRGPSSPM
+1922 RQRGPSSPL

-1936 RSAPRDSGVPTGGI
+1936 RSAPRESAMPTGGI

-1961 EALGACALGLQTPG
+1961 QLLGACTVALQTPG
-1975 PRLALSALTELLR
+1975 PRLALSTLVELLR
-1988 VDLVESESPDQPQRR
+1988 VDLVESESLEQPQRR

-2023 CDRLTLELDMRHPG
+2023 CDRLALELDVRHPG
-2037 SPGTCAH
+2037 NPGTCAH
-2044 IAVDMQ
+2044 VAVDVQ

-2064 HQFSSMYENVKET
+2064 NQFSSMYENVKET

-2090 AVVQQPGLGGS
+2090 VVVPMPQPHPGGS
-2101 QESVAVARPP
+2101 HESVAPVQ
-2111 EAGGE
+2111 
-2116 GTATPRCWKTMCFL
+2116 TSTPRCWKTMCFL

-2146 FTISVGEHKLDV
+2146 FTISVGVEHKVTDGP
-2158 SEGYRGNGKYEHL
+2158 EGCRGNCKYEQL
-2171 HEHRVDMENGDAQG
+2171 HEHRVNMETGDAQA
-2185 RQQQHHHQRQQHQH
+2185 Q
-2199 QQQERP
+2199 
-2205 SHREMPRP
+2205 HREVPPRP
-2213 AATASERVSLAVF
+2213 AAVAERVPLAVF

-2262 RDGGHQSESSATGRL
+2262 RERSHQSESSATGRL

-2298 AVGTSQALASSRGWG
+2298 DVGTSQALGSSCGWG
-2313 PTARHAALISV
+2313 PTARHAALLSV

-2362 RTTQRPPVEETTLGS
+2362 RTAQRQPTEEMALQGS
-2377 PMLPA
+2377 PMPP
-2382 VNPRPA
+2382 VMNSRSV
-2388 PPVVRLDLVLEG
+2388 PPVVRLDLLLEG
-2400 LTTGAALLPSLRAH
+2400 LTTGASLLPSLRAH
-2414 YHMGPLTGT
+2414 YHMGPLTGS
-2423 GCTGAQARFTVHLPQ
+2423 GCTGSQARFTVHLPQ

-2538 PLRLWEGA
+2538 PLRLWEGS
-2546 PGGGTLGSGGQ
+2546 GGGGSSSGSSALDGGQ
-2557 LLFSLQLRLKGI
+2557 LLFSLQLRLRGI

-2580 VRLQTGTLDLQLSNR
+2580 VRLETGTLDLQLSNR

-2804 SMEDWKPDPN
+2804 SIEDWKPC

-2837 AQAGS
+2837 AQASS

-2882 GDEGESPEEQAR
+2882 GDEGESPEEQAC

-2911 SLDAKKRSRLIEK
+2911 SVDAKKRSRLIEK

-2955 LETAVFNDFRRDVI
+2955 LATAVFNDFRRDVI

-2984 KLGLGTMSRLP
+2984 KLGLGTVSRLP
-2995 ADTPEEE
+2995 AGTPEEE
-3002 ARVANHLEH
+3002 VGHDAHQQER
-3011 ATPPSS
+3011 
-3017 GGMPVS
+3017 GVS
-3023 PTKEG
+3023 PTKD
-3028 VGTGTHTRTA
+3028 GTHTRTA

-3043 DLPATPRRPISL
+3043 DLPATPRRTMPL

-3092 RDDILPPPVAE
+3092 QDDILLPPATEP
-3103 VRAGHTTPVPTKQQ
+3103 RAGHTTPVPSKQQ

-3140 HTRDPAHEEEPIK
+3140 HTRDHEEEATK
-3153 MTRPMRKERS
+3153 TTRTMRKERS
-3163 FSGGLGLPDGG
+3163 FSGGLPDGG

-3187 SSSRMRFPPAATA
+3187 SSSRMRFPPTASAA
-3200 TPGQVTDFTVFLVPG
+3200 PSQVMTDFTVFLVPG

-3226 VGGESPVGLDPPARR
+3226 MGGESPVDPPARK

-3269 DFLEQALEAIPLQQA
+3269 DFLEQALEAIPMQQA
-3284 AKASPVASVDG
+3284 AKASPVASVE

-3374 HPYGGAKKMAAAATA
+3374 HPYGGAKKMAATTA

-3416 SRHIGADNGRAL
+3416 SRHIGVDNGRAL

-3463 IARRMFLGDPATA
+3463 IARRMFLGDPTTA

-3514 PEEEAAPSPQERPA
+3514 PEEEAAPPQERPAA

-3583 LNLAVDLDGSS
+3583 LNLAVDLNGSS

-3650 RVSQLAVELR
+3650 RVSQLTVELR

-3729 GPRPRGGAG
+3729 GPRPRRAD
-3738 GGRGGRMG
+3738 RIG
-3746 GGPDESRHAHQ
+3746 GGPDESRHTHQ

-3777 LPLHGTLVGGSMDLR
+3777 LPLHGTLVGGSMDLQ

-3850 HAAGSSGNTGSMATV
+3850 HAAGSSGCTGSMATV

-3903 EGRPTPQR
+3903 EGRPSPPR
-3911 PPETG
+3911 PPEAG

-3926 SLELHL
+3926 SLELHM

-3938 GEHSPGPDD
+3938 GEHSPGLDD

-3986 KDGGAAATKSQSP
+3986 KDGGGAAKSQSP

-4005 RSIAESLESLH
+4005 RSVAESLESLH

-4091 RQR
+4091 RHS

>member
-1 MNATD
+1 M
-6 TPTVPAD
+6 
-13 VPEVAAAYPAAWNT
+13 
-27 TAPLEKL
+27 
-34 PLDSNFAWL
+34 
-43 LCALLA
+43 
-49 ATAWVI
+49 
-55 YITYYNARVLGF
+55 
-67 LLTKVLNRFVGK
+67 
-79 AYLKIGSVSL
+79 
-89 SVLSGKLM
+89 
-97 FRDVAY
+97 
-103 VTPDYTV
+103 
-110 RAQDGWLIFRWWI
+110 
-123 PYVKKEFPR
+123 
-132 TCADAE
+132 
-138 ARVFVLL
+138 
-145 NGLEMHIYNRSQLY
+145 
-159 SHLEQLFGLE
+159 
-169 PSVLPNGPD
+169 
-178 QPMPEEPPPSNAA
+178 
-191 EDHPWRD
+191 
-198 LVPVLKVEVSTG
+198 
-210 RLVFGNRLL
+210 
-219 PTTISIRFEEAHATY
+219 
-234 KTRAAA
+234 
-240 SRLDLFQ
+240 
-247 HTLDC
+247 
-252 RLDSFKVMLAP
+252 
-263 SPKYI
+263 
-268 GVPDEP
+268 
-274 PRFMGEGFV
+274 
-283 VLQSNRVHLFYYQ
+283 
-296 DEAGLVPAEQEV
+296 
-308 VQLANGDLVERRS
+308 
-321 APTWGLDAKCGR
+321 
-333 GTSFSYGPWA
+333 
-343 DRQRD
+343 
-348 KLMQFFFPQDYQ
+348 
-360 PLKPTPQPQ
+360 
-369 VGERRRA
+369 
-376 QSFDLRLSTT
+376 
-386 ADATLDLLFSKEK
+386 
-399 ETNAVHMTVKQ
+399 
-410 GSYLELTLPWQV
+410 
-422 TDEGYT
+422 
-428 TRVTGQLFHLEAST
+428 
-442 SLPFRN
+442 
-448 LLESEIL
+448 
-455 GFDVQGK
+455 
-462 YPLIWNGHQDW
+462 
-473 QCSLAGCRS
+473 
-482 SLTLLHTH
+482 
-490 KGFFQ
+490 
-495 ALIEDWA
+495 
-502 SKARPDLLRFVPY
+502 
-515 TWHLNLV
+515 
-522 LTEFELITLANE
+522 
-534 YNWVDCAHQE
+534 DCAHQE

-552 EVFDLSF
+552 DVFDLSF

-569 QLSLKFWIQAESVSM
+569 QLGLKFWIQAESVSM
-584 LASLP
+584 LAFLP

-615 TQPPPDKKW
+615 PEQPPDKKW
-624 HFVAQPSKGWVE
+624 HFVTQPSKGWVE

-681 PPKKRAVLVAPDDFD
+681 PPKKHVALVAPDDFD
-696 PGSMTPDVLS
+696 PGSMAADVLS

-718 DGVVLHLLMQLKEN
+718 EGVVLHLLMQLKEN
-732 YLGAWQDYVDMEA
+732 YFGACQDYVDMES
-745 DAPPP
+745 DAPTPTRL
-750 EKAPEGDFDPR
+750 PEGDFDPR

-773 MHDMQGHLMK
+773 MHDMHGHLMK
-783 GCSDREP
+783 GCSEREP

-802 EICKSHRESQLQLL
+802 EINKSHRESQLQLL

-841 QALFSGAERPLCSE
+841 QALFSGADRPLGSE

-868 DITGRLTLPQL
+868 DVTGRLTAPQL
-879 YDLVVGAELFVQ
+879 CDLVAGAELFVQ
-891 QAQHSSGAL
+891 QAQHNSAAL
-900 VPPQGRIHCQHDLP
+900 VPPQGTIHCQHDQP
-914 QIECSHAESSSPC
+914 QAECSHAEPGCPC
-927 PVPDDLKYRMIRFM
+927 PVSDELKYRMTRFS
-941 LDYVDICLEEAN
+941 LDYVDICLEEA
-953 SAIAFEVGP
+953 SSSICFELGP

-987 VVQFLSCPD
+987 VAQFLLSPD

-1010 VMDNWTHGL
+1010 LMDNWAQG
-1019 PQNSQEGFLR
+1019 PPSSQQGFLR
-1029 THDKATHR
+1029 THDKTTHR
-1037 LWFLWGDSRA
+1037 LWFLWGDNRA

-1059 FGSEDAPDGSP
+1059 FDSEEDGSP
-1070 AGDAGQGE
+1070 AGDAGQGGE
-1078 EYGEPRH
+1078 E
-1085 SVFRQYSSPAHRQP
+1085 FRQHSSPAHRQS

-1111 DGPDTRSRETPAT
+1111 DGPDGRSREVA
-1124 DDLADRRRSNGSA
+1124 DDTTDRRRSNGSA

-1155 ADEDGV
+1155 ADEDGM
-1161 AAGRFQEDGDQNSD
+1161 AAVGRLQDDGDQD
-1175 KRRRSFCVR
+1175 RRRRSFCVR

-1199 KEQDP
+1199 KEQDA

-1254 QYQVTNWEEVV
+1254 QYQVANWEEAV

-1274 SSDGGPPSASCFL
+1274 STDGGPPSVSCFL
-1287 HASSC
+1287 HTSSSG
-1292 WKPRFTPWGT
+1292 WKPRFTPWGN
-1302 RGFSDV
+1302 RGVSDV
-1308 RMVARARRAASIG
+1308 HMVPRARRAASIG
-1321 AAGCG
+1321 GG
-1326 SAQASKSAASTEHQW
+1326 STTARPFTNKSTEQQQW
-1341 AQQPQPSSR
+1341 VQQPPLLQR
-1350 SAVVVRLQGDVHL
+1350 NAVVVRLQGDVHV

-1378 ALTPTLAALHPT
+1378 ALVPTLAALHPT

-1396 LARCW
+1396 MAQCW
-1401 TAVKGSTPQGHQP
+1401 KAVKGTTTTGPLSQG
-1414 QGQQPCPAE
+1414 PAE

-1438 VPRVNVMAL
+1438 IPRVNVMAL

-1465 DLACVSVLALC
+1465 DLACVSVLALSI
-1476 LDQVQVQMLQSQQ
+1476 DQVQLQMLQSQQ
-1489 AQRCVQVLP
+1489 AQRCLQVLP
-1498 DAQEQSPPLGRRPE
+1498 EEQSPPLGRRPE
-1512 KPLLFETSLPGHHQ
+1512 KPLLLETSLPGHHQ
-1526 GVATISLG
+1526 GVATITMG

-1569 FECPDWEKVREDEK
+1569 FECPEWEKVREDDK

-1591 GLEGASL
+1591 GVEGSSL
-1598 RLVGQGG
+1598 RLVGHG
-1605 PRSNPEESGLS
+1605 SSGSHQAEALFS
-1616 FHSEG
+1616 SAEG

-1646 TNTHRTDFTRLD
+1646 TNAHRTDFTRLD

-1680 VALRK
+1680 VAVRK
-1685 AQQTEQQRLCAVL
+1685 ARQTEQQRLCAVL

-1744 RFLPDAP
+1744 RFLPEAP
-1751 APEESLGAQNVPPL
+1751 SAEECLAAQCVPPL
-1765 GTLRRG
+1765 NTLRRG

-1779 KHLLYMPLLVEQ
+1779 KHLLYMPLLIEQ
-1791 NSRLR
+1791 NSRVR
-1796 KCIRPEPAPLLRV
+1796 KRTRPEPPAQLVGV
-1809 PLREDD
+1809 PLRED
-1815 EPQQPDETAC
+1815 ELPSDETAC
-1825 LLAEDAGVTQAARE
+1825 LLADDATGMAQAARE

-1922 RQRGPSSPM
+1922 RQRGPSSPL

-1936 RSAPRDSGVPTGGI
+1936 RSAPRESGVPTGGI

-1961 EALGACALGLQTPG
+1961 QLLGACTLALQTPG
-1975 PRLALSALTELLR
+1975 PRLALSALIELLR
-1988 VDLVESESPDQPQRR
+1988 VDLVESESPEQPQRR

-2023 CDRLTLELDMRHPG
+2023 CDRLALELDVRHPG

-2044 IAVDMQ
+2044 VAVDVQ

-2064 HQFSSMYENVKET
+2064 SQFSSMYENVKET

-2090 AVVQQPGLGGS
+2090 VVVPPQQHPAGS
-2101 QESVAVARPP
+2101 HESVAPVQP
-2111 EAGGE
+2111 G
-2116 GTATPRCWKTMCFL
+2116 TPRCWKTMCFL

-2146 FTISVGEHKLDV
+2146 FTISVGAEHKVLDGP
-2158 SEGYRGNGKYEHL
+2158 EGYRGNCKYEQL
-2171 HEHRVDMENGDAQG
+2171 HEHRVDMEHGDGQA
-2185 RQQQHHHQRQQHQH
+2185 R
-2199 QQQERP
+2199 
-2205 SHREMPRP
+2205 HREMPPRP
-2213 AATASERVSLAVF
+2213 AAAAERVPLAVF
-2226 AMGHVKRI
+2226 AMGRVKRI

-2262 RDGGHQSESSATGRL
+2262 REKSRQSESSATGRL

-2298 AVGTSQALASSRGWG
+2298 AVGTSQALGSSCGWG
-2313 PTARHAALISV
+2313 PTARHAALLSV

-2362 RTTQRPPVEETTLGS
+2362 RTAQRQPTEETALQGS
-2377 PMLPA
+2377 PMPP
-2382 VNPRPA
+2382 VMNSRSV
-2388 PPVVRLDLVLEG
+2388 PPVVRLDLLLEG

-2423 GCTGAQARFTVHLPQ
+2423 GCTGSQARFTVHLPQ

-2538 PLRLWEGA
+2538 PLRLWEGSSSSSSSSA
-2546 PGGGTLGSGGQ
+2546 LGGGQ
-2557 LLFSLQLRLKGI
+2557 LLFSLQLRLRGI

-2580 VRLQTGTLDLQLSNR
+2580 VRLETGTLDLQLSNR

-2804 SMEDWKPDPN
+2804 SMEDWKPS

-2837 AQAGS
+2837 AQATS

-2894 AAQEPV
+2894 TAQEPV

-2911 SLDAKKRSRLIEK
+2911 SVDAKKRSRLIEK

-2984 KLGLGTMSRLP
+2984 KLGLGTVSRLP

-3002 ARVANHLEH
+3002 VTHQLE
-3011 ATPPSS
+3011 T
-3017 GGMPVS
+3017 S
-3023 PTKEG
+3023 PTKD
-3028 VGTGTHTRTA
+3028 GTHTRTA

-3043 DLPATPRRPISL
+3043 DLPATPKRPMSL

-3092 RDDILPPPVAE
+3092 QDDIVPPPE
-3103 VRAGHTTPVPTKQQ
+3103 PRAGHTTPVPSKQQ

-3140 HTRDPAHEEEPIK
+3140 HTRDHEEETIK
-3153 MTRPMRKERS
+3153 MTRTMRKERS
-3163 FSGGLGLPDGG
+3163 FSGGLPDGG

-3187 SSSRMRFPPAATA
+3187 SSSRMRFPPAAPA
-3200 TPGQVTDFTVFLVPG
+3200 ASSQVTTDFTVFLVPG

-3226 VGGESPVGLDPPARR
+3226 MGGDSPVDPPARK

-3269 DFLEQALEAIPLQQA
+3269 DFLEQALEAIPMQQA
-3284 AKASPVASVDG
+3284 AKASPVASVD
-3295 GGGLVLEESQYGS
+3295 GGLVLEESQYGS

-3374 HPYGGAKKMAAAATA
+3374 HPYGGAKKMAAATA

-3463 IARRMFLGDPATA
+3463 IARRMFLGDPTTA

-3514 PEEEAAPSPQERPA
+3514 PEEETAPPQERPAA

-3650 RVSQLAVELR
+3650 RVSQLTVELR

-3729 GPRPRGGAG
+3729 GPRPRRAD
-3738 GGRGGRMG
+3738 RMG
-3746 GGPDESRHAHQ
+3746 GGPDESRHTHQ

-3850 HAAGSSGNTGSMATV
+3850 HAAGSSGCTGSMATV

-3903 EGRPTPQR
+3903 EGRPTPPR
-3911 PPETG
+3911 PPEAG

-3926 SLELHL
+3926 SLELHM

-3986 KDGGAAATKSQSP
+3986 KDGGGAAKSQSP

-4005 RSIAESLESLH
+4005 RSVAESLESLH

-4091 RQR
+4091 RQH

>member
-1 MNATD
+1 
-6 TPTVPAD
+6 
-13 VPEVAAAYPAAWNT
+13 
-27 TAPLEKL
+27 
-34 PLDSNFAWL
+34 
-43 LCALLA
+43 
-49 ATAWVI
+49 
-55 YITYYNARVLGF
+55 
-67 LLTKVLNRFVGK
+67 
-79 AYLKIGSVSL
+79 
-89 SVLSGKLM
+89 
-97 FRDVAY
+97 
-103 VTPDYTV
+103 
-110 RAQDGWLIFRWWI
+110 Q
-123 PYVKKEFPR
+123 
-132 TCADAE
+132 
-138 ARVFVLL
+138 
-145 NGLEMHIYNRSQLY
+145 
-159 SHLEQLFGLE
+159 
-169 PSVLPNGPD
+169 
-178 QPMPEEPPPSNAA
+178 
-191 EDHPWRD
+191 
-198 LVPVLKVEVSTG
+198 
-210 RLVFGNRLL
+210 
-219 PTTISIRFEEAHATY
+219 
-234 KTRAAA
+234 
-240 SRLDLFQ
+240 
-247 HTLDC
+247 
-252 RLDSFKVMLAP
+252 
-263 SPKYI
+263 
-268 GVPDEP
+268 
-274 PRFMGEGFV
+274 
-283 VLQSNRVHLFYYQ
+283 
-296 DEAGLVPAEQEV
+296 
-308 VQLANGDLVERRS
+308 VQLQVLERRE
-321 APTWGLDAKCGR
+321 AQCCL
-333 GTSFSYGPWA
+333 
-343 DRQRD
+343 
-348 KLMQFFFPQDYQ
+348 
-360 PLKPTPQPQ
+360 Q
-369 VGERRRA
+369 VVR
-376 QSFDLRLSTT
+376 
-386 ADATLDLLFSKEK
+386 
-399 ETNAVHMTVKQ
+399 
-410 GSYLELTLPWQV
+410 
-422 TDEGYT
+422 
-428 TRVTGQLFHLEAST
+428 EASQQQ
-442 SLPFRN
+442 
-448 LLESEIL
+448 
-455 GFDVQGK
+455 QG
-462 YPLIWNGHQDW
+462 
-473 QCSLAGCRS
+473 
-482 SLTLLHTH
+482 
-490 KGFFQ
+490 
-495 ALIEDWA
+495 
-502 SKARPDLLRFVPY
+502 
-515 TWHLNLV
+515 
-522 LTEFELITLANE
+522 
-534 YNWVDCAHQE
+534 
-544 NARVAFCG
+544 
-552 EVFDLSF
+552 
-559 DLPFVDFLPP
+559 
-569 QLSLKFWIQAESVSM
+569 
-584 LASLP
+584 
-589 EGDPHRELLLLL
+589 
-601 DRSALVTDRMGAPR
+601 
-615 TQPPPDKKW
+615 
-624 HFVAQPSKGWVE
+624 
-636 VVSVPIV
+636 
-643 ALSLQY
+643 
-649 TYHPVPPL
+649 
-657 DFAHPLDFDVTTP
+657 
-670 EKEELLLSPIR
+670 
-681 PPKKRAVLVAPDDFD
+681 
-696 PGSMTPDVLS
+696 
-706 LELEI
+706 
-711 GPSVLSL
+711 
-718 DGVVLHLLMQLKEN
+718 
-732 YLGAWQDYVDMEA
+732 
-745 DAPPP
+745 
-750 EKAPEGDFDPR
+750 
-761 CFRPLDVRATLI
+761 
-773 MHDMQGHLMK
+773 
-783 GCSDREP
+783 
-790 PCPSLYLERLQL
+790 
-802 EICKSHRESQLQLL
+802 
-816 LSPLV
+816 
-821 AVCPGDR
+821 
-828 PGHLALSSFQVRA
+828 
-841 QALFSGAERPLCSE
+841 
-855 TLEYAWLVELQAG
+855 
-868 DITGRLTLPQL
+868 
-879 YDLVVGAELFVQ
+879 
-891 QAQHSSGAL
+891 
-900 VPPQGRIHCQHDLP
+900 
-914 QIECSHAESSSPC
+914 
-927 PVPDDLKYRMIRFM
+927 
-941 LDYVDICLEEAN
+941 
-953 SAIAFEVGP
+953 
-962 LKLTQCNLHSEQTS
+962 
-976 SGLSLQLRAVN
+976 
-987 VVQFLSCPD
+987 
-996 GPWLQTGKLEFGPL
+996 
-1010 VMDNWTHGL
+1010 
-1019 PQNSQEGFLR
+1019 
-1029 THDKATHR
+1029 
-1037 LWFLWGDSRA
+1037 A
-1047 GGRCGC
+1047 GG
-1053 LGGCFF
+1053 
-1059 FGSEDAPDGSP
+1059 
-1070 AGDAGQGE
+1070 Q
-1078 EYGEPRH
+1078 
-1085 SVFRQYSSPAHRQP
+1085 
-1099 AAVSFARSASAC
+1099 
-1111 DGPDTRSRETPAT
+1111 
-1124 DDLADRRRSNGSA
+1124 
-1137 VRRAVSTDSTHSS
+1137 
-1150 EAFFS
+1150 
-1155 ADEDGV
+1155 
-1161 AAGRFQEDGDQNSD
+1161 
-1175 KRRRSFCVR
+1175 
-1184 GSSSASSSLDRRRHA
+1184 
-1199 KEQDP
+1199 
-1204 DADSN
+1204 
-1209 SVSSTSFLSA
+1209 
-1219 VSSQEDV
+1219 
-1226 TLVNLHHQMDRPIAE
+1226 
-1241 SPLLMACYAAHLS
+1241 SPLLGR
-1254 QYQVTNWEEVV
+1254 
-1265 APLPHLVAR
+1265 R
-1274 SSDGGPPSASCFL
+1274 SD
-1287 HASSC
+1287 
-1292 WKPRFTPWGT
+1292 
-1302 RGFSDV
+1302 
-1308 RMVARARRAASIG
+1308 
-1321 AAGCG
+1321 
-1326 SAQASKSAASTEHQW
+1326 
-1341 AQQPQPSSR
+1341 
-1350 SAVVVRLQGDVHL
+1350 
-1363 LVSPPLLEGVRGFAE
+1363 PPLLV
-1378 ALTPTLAALHPT
+1378 
-1390 TVLGRL
+1390 
-1396 LARCW
+1396 
-1401 TAVKGSTPQGHQP
+1401 
-1414 QGQQPCPAE
+1414 
-1423 GYHETHTEQVQLWLH
+1423 
-1438 VPRVNVMAL
+1438 
-1447 QCSVVE
+1447 
-1453 ELIAFSA
+1453 
-1460 LDNLK
+1460 
-1465 DLACVSVLALC
+1465 
-1476 LDQVQVQMLQSQQ
+1476 
-1489 AQRCVQVLP
+1489 
-1498 DAQEQSPPLGRRPE
+1498 
-1512 KPLLFETSLPGHHQ
+1512 ETSVAGQRH
-1526 GVATISLG
+1526 GVATLTLG
-1534 AAHAQLRRLRNCSSS
+1534 AAHMQLRRLRNCTSS

-1583 MGFIMTEC
+1583 MGFIMSEW

-1598 RLVGQGG
+1598 RLVGHGG
-1605 PRSNPEESGLS
+1605 HVTEGSRLSFPEE
-1616 FHSEG
+1616 
-1621 EPSCDALLLLEI
+1621 EPPCDALLLLELRA
-1633 KTVWFNF
+1633 VWFNF

-1646 TNTHRTDFTRLD
+1646 TNSHRADFTRLD

-1680 VALRK
+1680 VALRR
-1685 AQQTEQQRLCAVL
+1685 ARQAEQRRLCAVL

-1710 GHLPPRGKQLYGK
+1710 GHLPPRGKQLYGC
-1723 LTPLARALQEE
+1723 LSPLARALQDE

-1744 RFLPDAP
+1744 RFLAEGAP
-1751 APEESLGAQNVPPL
+1751 SPASSLRPECLPPL

-1779 KHLLYMPLLVEQ
+1779 KHLLYMPLLVDH
-1791 NSRLR
+1791 NARLR
-1796 KCIRPEPAPLLRV
+1796 RANRPGAPPVTRV
-1809 PLREDD
+1809 PPREEEEAAPD
-1815 EPQQPDETAC
+1815 EAETAC
-1825 LLAEDAGVTQAARE
+1825 LLAQEGAAGQTPQDP
-1839 AKASRPG
+1839 KGGRPG

-1922 RQRGPSSPM
+1922 RQRGPPSPL
-1931 DSPSS
+1931 DSPG
-1936 RSAPRDSGVPTGGI
+1936 APPRESGAPPGGI
-1950 PDAQTVFEPLL
+1950 PDAQAVFEPLL
-1961 EALGACALGLQTPG
+1961 SALGACASAGQAPG
-1975 PRLALSALTELLR
+1975 PRLALSALVELLR
-1988 VDLVESESPDQPQRR
+1988 VDLVESEGPDQGPRR

-2023 CDRLTLELDMRHPG
+2023 CDRLTLELDVRHPG
-2037 SPGTCAH
+2037 TPRTCAH
-2044 IAVDMQ
+2044 LAVDVQ

-2064 HQFSSMYENVKET
+2064 HQFSSMYENVQET
-2077 RLELQCRRPRADS
+2077 RLELRCRRPRADS
-2090 AVVQQPGLGGS
+2090 VAVRRHAS
-2101 QESVAVARPP
+2101 QESLVAGAGRAP
-2111 EAGGE
+2111 EVE
-2116 GTATPRCWKTMCFL
+2116 DTPRCWKTMCFL

-2135 TMPPSQALADR
+2135 SMPPSKALADR
-2146 FTISVGEHKLDV
+2146 FTVTVGTEHKCDA

-2171 HEHRVDMENGDAQG
+2171 QEHRIDMEAPYQQPAPRDA
-2185 RQQQHHHQRQQHQH
+2185 
-2199 QQQERP
+2199 
-2205 SHREMPRP
+2205 PR
-2213 AATASERVSLAVF
+2213 AAAVPERVPLAVF
-2226 AMGHVKRI
+2226 AVGHVKRI

-2247 ELSGLQASGTHKETL
+2247 ELSGLQVSGTHKETL
-2262 RDGGHQSESSATGRL
+2262 EEGLRKSESSATGRL
-2277 GPASVVLLEGQPPNH
+2277 GPTSVVLLEGQPPNH

-2298 AVGTSQALASSRGWG
+2298 AVGQSQALGSSRG
-2313 PTARHAALISV
+2313 AHHAALLSI

-2351 TLQELRRSAPG
+2351 TLQELRRSGPG
-2362 RTTQRPPVEETTLGS
+2362 RSAQRPPAEEAALVSAAGSPTPLGS
-2377 PMLPA
+2377 DQ
-2382 VNPRPA
+2382 RTSR
-2388 PPVVRLDLVLEG
+2388 PVVRLDLVLEG
-2400 LTTGAALLPSLRAH
+2400 LTTGASLLPSLRAH

-2423 GCTGAQARFTVHLPQ
+2423 GRTGAQARFTVHLPQ

-2546 PGGGTLGSGGQ
+2546 PGGGGGR
-2557 LLFSLQLRLKGI
+2557 LLFSLQLRLRGI

-2595 VQNASRAVTA
+2595 VQNASRAVSA

-2612 QVDLSLALGQLVK
+2612 QVDLSLALGQLLK
-2625 NTLFEEAEFQQ
+2625 NTLFEEAELQQ

-2668 MNRPMIY
+2668 LNRPMIY
-2675 FQPIALDKAVL
+2675 FQPVALDKAVL

-2711 ATQQLFERVP
+2711 ATQQVFERVP
-2721 QFPQLSSQAL
+2721 QFSQLSSQAL

-2743 GICMPLNKGTLTNS
+2743 GICMPISKGALTNS
-2757 RLFDADATPAVV
+2757 RLYESDSTAAVV

-2792 GLCLRFADEFEV
+2792 GLCLRFAEDFEV
-2804 SMEDWKPDPN
+2804 SLDDWKPDPS
-2814 DATTTNLCVV
+2814 DSSTTNLCVV

-2860 VDVGISKALSALFRT
+2860 VDTSISKALSALFRT
-2875 LTALTGE
+2875 LTALTGD
-2882 GDEGESPEEQAR
+2882 GDDGGSPEEQA
-2894 AAQEPV
+2894 AQVGEPV

-2911 SLDAKKRSRLIEK
+2911 ALDAKKRSRLIEK

-2984 KLGLGTMSRLP
+2984 KLGLGPMSRLVP
-2995 ADTPEEE
+2995 GTPEEE
-3002 ARVANHLEH
+3002 TRQGHPQQGQAPPPTSGGV
-3011 ATPPSS
+3011 PPSP
-3017 GGMPVS
+3017 GGA
-3023 PTKEG
+3023 KEAG
-3028 VGTGTHTRTA
+3028 VHVRTA
-3038 SFDMS
+3038 SLDMS
-3043 DLPATPRRPISL
+3043 DLPASPRRPLQRYLMTSS
-3055 VHRELSLDSVF
+3055 RELSLDSVF
-3066 SQTTASVTNSGAPT
+3066 SQTTASVSNSGAPT
-3080 PTSEPSEPALSP
+3080 PTSEPSEPTTSP
-3092 RDDILPPPVAE
+3092 QDE
-3103 VRAGHTTPVPTKQQ
+3103 VPQVPTSGDAHGGQSPPTAPQGSRQQ
-3117 QVEPSIDFE
+3117 AEPSIDFE

-3140 HTRDPAHEEEPIK
+3140 HTRDPAREEEALR
-3153 MTRPMRKERS
+3153 MARPMRKERS
-3163 FSGGLGLPDGG
+3163 FSGGLPEGG

-3187 SSSRMRFPPAATA
+3187 SSSRMRFTPAAT
-3200 TPGQVTDFTVFLVPG
+3200 TTQVADFTIFLVPG

-3226 VGGESPVGLDPPARR
+3226 VGGESPVGLEPPARK
-3241 GGTKK
+3241 GGLKK

-3284 AKASPVASVDG
+3284 SKASPVASLGSPGQPPEGSPSDFADG
-3295 GGGLVLEESQYGS
+3295 ALVFEESQYSS

-3331 SRVECLLRLPSVD
+3331 SRVECLLRLPSLD

-3374 HPYGGAKKMAAAATA
+3374 HPYGGAKKMPSSAA

-3416 SRHIGADNGRAL
+3416 SRHLGPDGGRAL

-3476 GSAFGDQA
+3476 GSAFGDPA
-3484 EDSAE
+3484 EDSAAE

-3514 PEEEAAPSPQERPA
+3514 PEEDAAPPERPA
-3528 PPRGQAWETL
+3528 PARAPGQAWETL

-3583 LNLAVDLDGSS
+3583 MSLAVDLDGSS

-3650 RVSQLAVELR
+3650 RVSRLALELR

-3680 HGQVHWDQLQLLISK
+3680 HGQVHWDQLQLLLSK
-3695 STTPDLAKMGAKLEE
+3695 STTPDLAKMGSKLEE

-3716 HSSRRVFSSMRLA
+3716 HSSRRVFSSLRLA
-3729 GPRPRGGAG
+3729 GHARRAPRGRGGAEE
-3738 GGRGGRMG
+3738 
-3746 GGPDESRHAHQ
+3746 GPGRHAQQ
-3757 RHWQGALA
+3757 RHWQAKSRGDPSLCAPRR
-3765 LVSGLQLGWGLR
+3765 VPCPW
-3777 LPLHGTLVGGSMDLR
+3777 LPLHGTLVGGSMDLQ

-3850 HAAGSSGNTGSMATV
+3850 TGGTGAGSMATV

-3874 PPQFKSV
+3874 PPQFKTV
-3881 SEWFQYAFAS
+3881 NEWFHYAFAS
-3891 SELDDVGRFPVF
+3891 SELDDVGRFPAF
-3903 EGRPTPQR
+3903 EGRPTPTR
-3911 PPETG
+3911 GPEAG

-3971 AFFFLHNLIV
+3971 AFFFLHDLIV

-3986 KDGGAAATKSQSP
+3986 KDGGGWILAFFFSTQILSVVKNLPLFRILSPTASVGGKSQSP

-4005 RSIAESLESLH
+4005 RGSVVEPLEPLH

-4091 RQR
+4091 RQP

>member
-1 MNATD
+1 
-6 TPTVPAD
+6 
-13 VPEVAAAYPAAWNT
+13 
-27 TAPLEKL
+27 
-34 PLDSNFAWL
+34 
-43 LCALLA
+43 
-49 ATAWVI
+49 
-55 YITYYNARVLGF
+55 
-67 LLTKVLNRFVGK
+67 
-79 AYLKIGSVSL
+79 
-89 SVLSGKLM
+89 
-97 FRDVAY
+97 
-103 VTPDYTV
+103 
-110 RAQDGWLIFRWWI
+110 
-123 PYVKKEFPR
+123 
-132 TCADAE
+132 
-138 ARVFVLL
+138 
-145 NGLEMHIYNRSQLY
+145 
-159 SHLEQLFGLE
+159 
-169 PSVLPNGPD
+169 
-178 QPMPEEPPPSNAA
+178 
-191 EDHPWRD
+191 
-198 LVPVLKVEVSTG
+198 
-210 RLVFGNRLL
+210 
-219 PTTISIRFEEAHATY
+219 
-234 KTRAAA
+234 
-240 SRLDLFQ
+240 
-247 HTLDC
+247 
-252 RLDSFKVMLAP
+252 
-263 SPKYI
+263 
-268 GVPDEP
+268 
-274 PRFMGEGFV
+274 
-283 VLQSNRVHLFYYQ
+283 
-296 DEAGLVPAEQEV
+296 
-308 VQLANGDLVERRS
+308 
-321 APTWGLDAKCGR
+321 
-333 GTSFSYGPWA
+333 
-343 DRQRD
+343 
-348 KLMQFFFPQDYQ
+348 
-360 PLKPTPQPQ
+360 
-369 VGERRRA
+369 
-376 QSFDLRLSTT
+376 
-386 ADATLDLLFSKEK
+386 
-399 ETNAVHMTVKQ
+399 
-410 GSYLELTLPWQV
+410 
-422 TDEGYT
+422 
-428 TRVTGQLFHLEAST
+428 
-442 SLPFRN
+442 
-448 LLESEIL
+448 
-455 GFDVQGK
+455 
-462 YPLIWNGHQDW
+462 
-473 QCSLAGCRS
+473 
-482 SLTLLHTH
+482 
-490 KGFFQ
+490 
-495 ALIEDWA
+495 
-502 SKARPDLLRFVPY
+502 
-515 TWHLNLV
+515 
-522 LTEFELITLANE
+522 
-534 YNWVDCAHQE
+534 
-544 NARVAFCG
+544 
-552 EVFDLSF
+552 
-559 DLPFVDFLPP
+559 
-569 QLSLKFWIQAESVSM
+569 
-584 LASLP
+584 
-589 EGDPHRELLLLL
+589 
-601 DRSALVTDRMGAPR
+601 
-615 TQPPPDKKW
+615 
-624 HFVAQPSKGWVE
+624 
-636 VVSVPIV
+636 
-643 ALSLQY
+643 
-649 TYHPVPPL
+649 
-657 DFAHPLDFDVTTP
+657 
-670 EKEELLLSPIR
+670 
-681 PPKKRAVLVAPDDFD
+681 
-696 PGSMTPDVLS
+696 
-706 LELEI
+706 
-711 GPSVLSL
+711 
-718 DGVVLHLLMQLKEN
+718 
-732 YLGAWQDYVDMEA
+732 
-745 DAPPP
+745 
-750 EKAPEGDFDPR
+750 
-761 CFRPLDVRATLI
+761 
-773 MHDMQGHLMK
+773 
-783 GCSDREP
+783 
-790 PCPSLYLERLQL
+790 
-802 EICKSHRESQLQLL
+802 
-816 LSPLV
+816 
-821 AVCPGDR
+821 
-828 PGHLALSSFQVRA
+828 
-841 QALFSGAERPLCSE
+841 
-855 TLEYAWLVELQAG
+855 
-868 DITGRLTLPQL
+868 
-879 YDLVVGAELFVQ
+879 
-891 QAQHSSGAL
+891 
-900 VPPQGRIHCQHDLP
+900 
-914 QIECSHAESSSPC
+914 
-927 PVPDDLKYRMIRFM
+927 
-941 LDYVDICLEEAN
+941 
-953 SAIAFEVGP
+953 
-962 LKLTQCNLHSEQTS
+962 
-976 SGLSLQLRAVN
+976 
-987 VVQFLSCPD
+987 
-996 GPWLQTGKLEFGPL
+996 
-1010 VMDNWTHGL
+1010 
-1019 PQNSQEGFLR
+1019 
-1029 THDKATHR
+1029 
-1037 LWFLWGDSRA
+1037 
-1047 GGRCGC
+1047 
-1053 LGGCFF
+1053 
-1059 FGSEDAPDGSP
+1059 
-1070 AGDAGQGE
+1070 
-1078 EYGEPRH
+1078 
-1085 SVFRQYSSPAHRQP
+1085 
-1099 AAVSFARSASAC
+1099 
-1111 DGPDTRSRETPAT
+1111 
-1124 DDLADRRRSNGSA
+1124 
-1137 VRRAVSTDSTHSS
+1137 
-1150 EAFFS
+1150 
-1155 ADEDGV
+1155 
-1161 AAGRFQEDGDQNSD
+1161 
-1175 KRRRSFCVR
+1175 
-1184 GSSSASSSLDRRRHA
+1184 
-1199 KEQDP
+1199 
-1204 DADSN
+1204 
-1209 SVSSTSFLSA
+1209 
-1219 VSSQEDV
+1219 
-1226 TLVNLHHQMDRPIAE
+1226 
-1241 SPLLMACYAAHLS
+1241 
-1254 QYQVTNWEEVV
+1254 
-1265 APLPHLVAR
+1265 
-1274 SSDGGPPSASCFL
+1274 
-1287 HASSC
+1287 
-1292 WKPRFTPWGT
+1292 
-1302 RGFSDV
+1302 
-1308 RMVARARRAASIG
+1308 
-1321 AAGCG
+1321 
-1326 SAQASKSAASTEHQW
+1326 
-1341 AQQPQPSSR
+1341 
-1350 SAVVVRLQGDVHL
+1350 
-1363 LVSPPLLEGVRGFAE
+1363 
-1378 ALTPTLAALHPT
+1378 
-1390 TVLGRL
+1390 
-1396 LARCW
+1396 
-1401 TAVKGSTPQGHQP
+1401 
-1414 QGQQPCPAE
+1414 
-1423 GYHETHTEQVQLWLH
+1423 
-1438 VPRVNVMAL
+1438 
-1447 QCSVVE
+1447 
-1453 ELIAFSA
+1453 
-1460 LDNLK
+1460 
-1465 DLACVSVLALC
+1465 
-1476 LDQVQVQMLQSQQ
+1476 
-1489 AQRCVQVLP
+1489 
-1498 DAQEQSPPLGRRPE
+1498 
-1512 KPLLFETSLPGHHQ
+1512 
-1526 GVATISLG
+1526 
-1534 AAHAQLRRLRNCSSS
+1534 
-1549 LLKEATVTCVAPH
+1549 
-1562 HSKVCFT
+1562 
-1569 FECPDWEKVREDEK
+1569 
-1583 MGFIMTEC
+1583 
-1591 GLEGASL
+1591 
-1598 RLVGQGG
+1598 
-1605 PRSNPEESGLS
+1605 
-1616 FHSEG
+1616 
-1621 EPSCDALLLLEI
+1621 
-1633 KTVWFNF
+1633 
-1640 AAPPRT
+1640 
-1646 TNTHRTDFTRLD
+1646 
-1658 WHLLSTMTPSINA
+1658 
-1671 WLKPCDRLL
+1671 
-1680 VALRK
+1680 
-1685 AQQTEQQRLCAVL
+1685 
-1698 AWLMAEAMDAQG
+1698 
-1710 GHLPPRGKQLYGK
+1710 
-1723 LTPLARALQEE
+1723 
-1734 PSCQL
+1734 
-1739 LSALC
+1739 
-1744 RFLPDAP
+1744 
-1751 APEESLGAQNVPPL
+1751 
-1765 GTLRRG
+1765 
-1771 LLALSRQW
+1771 
-1779 KHLLYMPLLVEQ
+1779 
-1791 NSRLR
+1791 
-1796 KCIRPEPAPLLRV
+1796 
-1809 PLREDD
+1809 
-1815 EPQQPDETAC
+1815 
-1825 LLAEDAGVTQAARE
+1825 
-1839 AKASRPG
+1839 
-1846 AFPLLGAPLDS
+1846 
-1857 PLHYGG
+1857 
-1863 MLYLGKTLE
+1863 
-1872 HGISC
+1872 
-1877 MVANSG
+1877 
-1883 RLRGSR
+1883 
-1889 HSLATWSFSS
+1889 
-1899 VEPILRSSLDP
+1899 
-1910 ANDDEDLYNWMA
+1910 
-1922 RQRGPSSPM
+1922 
-1931 DSPSS
+1931 
-1936 RSAPRDSGVPTGGI
+1936 
-1950 PDAQTVFEPLL
+1950 
-1961 EALGACALGLQTPG
+1961 
-1975 PRLALSALTELLR
+1975 
-1988 VDLVESESPDQPQRR
+1988 
-2003 RSKPGQRLFVDT
+2003 
-2015 STDTPALV
+2015 
-2023 CDRLTLELDMRHPG
+2023 
-2037 SPGTCAH
+2037 
-2044 IAVDMQ
+2044 
-2050 YVAQQV
+2050 
-2056 NMPLLRLL
+2056 
-2064 HQFSSMYENVKET
+2064 
-2077 RLELQCRRPRADS
+2077 
-2090 AVVQQPGLGGS
+2090 
-2101 QESVAVARPP
+2101 
-2111 EAGGE
+2111 
-2116 GTATPRCWKTMCFL
+2116 
-2130 LDLYE
+2130 
-2135 TMPPSQALADR
+2135 
-2146 FTISVGEHKLDV
+2146 
-2158 SEGYRGNGKYEHL
+2158 
-2171 HEHRVDMENGDAQG
+2171 
-2185 RQQQHHHQRQQHQH
+2185 
-2199 QQQERP
+2199 
-2205 SHREMPRP
+2205 
-2213 AATASERVSLAVF
+2213 
-2226 AMGHVKRI
+2226 
-2234 RLLAMLSGLRLEA
+2234 MLSGLRLEA
-2247 ELSGLQASGTHKETL
+2247 ELSGLQVSATHKETL
-2262 RDGGHQSESSATGRL
+2262 HERGHRQSESSATGRL

-2298 AVGTSQALASSRGWG
+2298 AVGQSQALGSSRGWG
-2313 PTARHAALISV
+2313 PTARHAALVNI

-2377 PMLPA
+2377 LLPPTI
-2382 VNPRPA
+2382 NPRPT
-2388 PPVVRLDLVLEG
+2388 PPVVRLDLLLEG

-2538 PLRLWEGA
+2538 PLRLWEGGG
-2546 PGGGTLGSGGQ
+2546 PGGSGGGGSGALGVGGGQ
-2557 LLFSLQLRLKGI
+2557 LLFSLQLRLRGI

-2580 VRLQTGTLDLQLSNR
+2580 VRLQTGTVDLQLSNR

-2743 GICMPLNKGTLTNS
+2743 GICMPLNKGTLTNN

-2792 GLCLRFADEFEV
+2792 GLCLRFADDFEV
-2804 SMEDWKPDPN
+2804 SMDDWKPDPS

-2984 KLGLGTMSRLP
+2984 KLGLGTVSRLP

-3002 ARVANHLEH
+3002 ARMSNHLEH
-3011 ATPPSS
+3011 ATPPSA
-3017 GGMPVS
+3017 GGVPAS
-3023 PTKEG
+3023 PTKDSA
-3028 VGTGTHTRTA
+3028 GTGTHTRTA

-3092 RDDILPPPVAE
+3092 RDDILPPPVTE
-3103 VRAGHTTPVPTKQQ
+3103 VRAGHTTPVPPTKQQ
-3117 QVEPSIDFE
+3117 AEPSIDFE

-3140 HTRDPAHEEEPIK
+3140 HTKDPAHEEEPIK

-3163 FSGGLGLPDGG
+3163 FSGGLPDGGG

-3187 SSSRMRFPPAATA
+3187 SSSRMRFPPAASA
-3200 TPGQVTDFTVFLVPG
+3200 TPGQVADFTVFLVPG

-3226 VGGESPVGLDPPARR
+3226 VGGESPVGLEPPARR

-3269 DFLEQALEAIPLQQA
+3269 DFLEQALEAIPMQQA
-3284 AKASPVASVDG
+3284 AKQSPVASVDG
-3295 GGGLVLEESQYGS
+3295 GGAGVGGGGGGGGLVLEEGQYGS

-3374 HPYGGAKKMAAAATA
+3374 HPYGGAKKMAAGATA

-3416 SRHIGADNGRAL
+3416 SRHIGADTGRAL

-3476 GSAFGDQA
+3476 GSAFGDPA

-3680 HGQVHWDQLQLLISK
+3680 HGQVHWDQLQMLLSK

-3729 GPRPRGGAG
+3729 GPRPRGAG
-3738 GGRGGRMG
+3738 GGRRG
-3746 GGPDESRHAHQ
+3746 GGPDEGSGGGGGRHAQQ

-3850 HAAGSSGNTGSMATV
+3850 HGGPGSSGSTGSMATV

-3874 PPQFKSV
+3874 PPQFKNV

-3903 EGRPTPQR
+3903 EGRPA
-3911 PPETG
+3911 PPRHHEAG
-3916 HTMEMIFAFP
+3916 HSMEMIFAFP

-3986 KDGGAAATKSQSP
+3986 KDGGGSTGGGKSQSP
-3999 ESERRK
+3999 DSERRK
-4005 RSIAESLESLH
+4005 RSVAAESLESLH

>member
-1 MNATD
+1 MNASE
-6 TPTVPAD
+6 A
-13 VPEVAAAYPAAWNT
+13 VPEVAAYPAAWNT

-43 LCALLA
+43 LCALLT

-55 YITYYNARVLGF
+55 YITFYNARVLGF
-67 LLTKVLNRFVGK
+67 LLTKILNRFVGK

-103 VTPDYTV
+103 ATPDYTV
-110 RAQDGWLIFRWWI
+110 RAQDGWLVFRWWI

-145 NGLEMHIYNRSQLY
+145 NGLELHIYNRSDLY
-159 SHLEQLFGLE
+159 ARLEHLFGLE
-169 PSVLPNGPD
+169 PSVLPPSEL
-178 QPMPEEPPPSNAA
+178 PKPEEPSSAVQ
-191 EDHPWRD
+191 DHPWRD
-198 LVPVLKVEVSTG
+198 LVPVVKLEVSTG

-219 PTTISIRFEEAHATY
+219 PTTISIRFEEGHAIY

-240 SRLDLFQ
+240 SRIDLFQ

-296 DEAGLVPAEQEV
+296 DEAGFVPAELEV

-386 ADATLDLLFSKEK
+386 ADASLDLLFSKDK

-422 TDEGYT
+422 TEEGYT

-495 ALIEDWA
+495 ALVEDWA
-502 SKARPDLLRFVPY
+502 SKARPDILRFVPY
-515 TWHLNLV
+515 TWHLNIV

-569 QLSLKFWIQAESVSM
+569 QLGLKFWIQAESVSM
-584 LASLP
+584 FAFLP

-615 TQPPPDKKW
+615 PEQPPDKKW
-624 HFVAQPSKGWVE
+624 HFVTQPSKGWVE

-649 TYHPVPPL
+649 IYHPVPPL

-681 PPKKRAVLVAPDDFD
+681 PPKKHAVLVAPDDFD
-696 PGSMTPDVLS
+696 PGSMAADVLS

-718 DGVVLHLLMQLKEN
+718 EGVVLHLLMQLKEN
-732 YLGAWQDYVDMEA
+732 YFGASQDYVDMES
-745 DAPPP
+745 DAPTPTRL
-750 EKAPEGDFDPR
+750 PEGDFDPR

-773 MHDMQGHLMK
+773 MHDMHGHLMK
-783 GCSDREP
+783 GCSEREP

-802 EICKSHRESQLQLL
+802 EINKSHRESQLQLL

-841 QALFSGAERPLCSE
+841 QALFSGANRPLGSE

-868 DITGRLTLPQL
+868 DLTGRLTAPQL
-879 YDLVVGAELFVQ
+879 YDLVAGAELFVQ
-891 QAQHSSGAL
+891 QAQHNSAAL
-900 VPPQGRIHCQHDLP
+900 VPPQGTIHCQHDQP
-914 QIECSHAESSSPC
+914 QAECSHAEPGCPC
-927 PVPDDLKYRMIRFM
+927 PVSDELKYRMTRFS
-941 LDYVDICLEEAN
+941 LDYVDICLEEA
-953 SAIAFEVGP
+953 SSSISFELGP

-976 SGLSLQLRAVN
+976 SGMSLQLRAAN
-987 VVQFLSCPD
+987 VAQFLLSPD

-1010 VMDNWTHGL
+1010 MMDNWAQG
-1019 PQNSQEGFLR
+1019 PPNSQQSFLR
-1029 THDKATHR
+1029 THDKTTHR
-1037 LWFLWGDSRA
+1037 LWFLWGDNRA

-1059 FGSEDAPDGSP
+1059 FDSEEDGSP

-1078 EYGEPRH
+1078 EESCH
-1085 SVFRQYSSPAHRQP
+1085 TSFRQHSSPAHRQS

-1111 DGPDTRSRETPAT
+1111 DGPDSRSREVA
-1124 DDLADRRRSNGSA
+1124 DDMTDRRRSNGSA

-1155 ADEDGV
+1155 ADEDGMAV
-1161 AAGRFQEDGDQNSD
+1161 GRLQDDGDQD
-1175 KRRRSFCVR
+1175 RRRRSFCVR

-1199 KEQDP
+1199 KEQDA

-1254 QYQVTNWEEVV
+1254 QYQVANWEEAV

-1274 SSDGGPPSASCFL
+1274 STDGGPPSVSCFL
-1287 HASSC
+1287 HTSSSG
-1292 WKPRFTPWGT
+1292 WKPRFTPWGN
-1302 RGFSDV
+1302 RGVSDV
-1308 RMVARARRAASIG
+1308 HMVPRARRAASIG
-1321 AAGCG
+1321 GG
-1326 SAQASKSAASTEHQW
+1326 STTTRPFTNKNTEQQQQQW
-1341 AQQPQPSSR
+1341 VQQTPLLQR
-1350 SAVVVRLQGDVHL
+1350 SAVVVRLQGDVHV
-1363 LVSPPLLEGVRGFAE
+1363 LVSPPLLEGLRGFAE
-1378 ALTPTLAALHPT
+1378 ALVPTLAALHPT

-1396 LARCW
+1396 MARCW
-1401 TAVKGSTPQGHQP
+1401 RAVKGTTTTGPLAQG
-1414 QGQQPCPAE
+1414 GPAE
-1423 GYHETHTEQVQLWLH
+1423 GYHETRTEQVQLWLH
-1438 VPRVNVMAL
+1438 IPRVNVMAL

-1476 LDQVQVQMLQSQQ
+1476 LDQVLLQMLQSQQ
-1489 AQRCVQVLP
+1489 AQRCLQVLP
-1498 DAQEQSPPLGRRPE
+1498 EEQSPPLGRRPE
-1512 KPLLFETSLPGHHQ
+1512 KPLLLETSLPGHHQ
-1526 GVATISLG
+1526 GVATITLG

-1569 FECPDWEKVREDEK
+1569 FECPEWEKVREDDK

-1591 GLEGASL
+1591 GVEGSSL
-1598 RLVGQGG
+1598 RLVGHGG
-1605 PRSNPEESGLS
+1605 SGSHQAEALFS
-1616 FHSEG
+1616 SSAEG

-1646 TNTHRTDFTRLD
+1646 TNAHRTDFTRLD

-1680 VALRK
+1680 VAVRK
-1685 AQQTEQQRLCAVL
+1685 ARQTEQQRLCAVL

-1744 RFLPDAP
+1744 RFLPEAP
-1751 APEESLGAQNVPPL
+1751 SAEECLGAQCVPPL
-1765 GTLRRG
+1765 STLRRG

-1791 NSRLR
+1791 NSRVR
-1796 KCIRPEPAPLLRV
+1796 KRTRPEPPAQLVGV
-1809 PLREDD
+1809 PLRED
-1815 EPQQPDETAC
+1815 ELPSDETAC
-1825 LLAEDAGVTQAARE
+1825 LLADDATGAAQATRE

-1922 RQRGPSSPM
+1922 RQRGPSSPL

-1936 RSAPRDSGVPTGGI
+1936 RSAPRESGVPTGGI
-1950 PDAQTVFEPLL
+1950 PDAQAVFEPLL
-1961 EALGACALGLQTPG
+1961 QLLGACTMALQTPG
-1975 PRLALSALTELLR
+1975 PRLALSALIELLR
-1988 VDLVESESPDQPQRR
+1988 VDLVESESPEQPQRR

-2023 CDRLTLELDMRHPG
+2023 CDRLALELDVRHPG

-2044 IAVDMQ
+2044 VAVDVQ

-2064 HQFSSMYENVKET
+2064 NQFSSMYENVKET

-2090 AVVQQPGLGGS
+2090 VIVPPQPHPGGS
-2101 QESVAVARPP
+2101 HESVAPVQP
-2111 EAGGE
+2111 G
-2116 GTATPRCWKTMCFL
+2116 TPRCWKTMCFL

-2146 FTISVGEHKLDV
+2146 FTISVGAEHKVLDGP
-2158 SEGYRGNGKYEHL
+2158 EGCRGNCKYEQL
-2171 HEHRVDMENGDAQG
+2171 HEHRVDMENGDGQA
-2185 RQQQHHHQRQQHQH
+2185 R
-2199 QQQERP
+2199 
-2205 SHREMPRP
+2205 HREMPPRP
-2213 AATASERVSLAVF
+2213 AAAAERVPLAVF

-2262 RDGGHQSESSATGRL
+2262 RERSRQSESSATGRL

-2298 AVGTSQALASSRGWG
+2298 AVGTSQALGSSCGWG
-2313 PTARHAALISV
+2313 PTARHAALLSV

-2362 RTTQRPPVEETTLGS
+2362 RTAQRQPTEETALQGS
-2377 PMLPA
+2377 PMPP
-2382 VNPRPA
+2382 VINSRSV
-2388 PPVVRLDLVLEG
+2388 PPVVRLDLLLEG

-2423 GCTGAQARFTVHLPQ
+2423 GCTGSQARFTVHLPQ

-2538 PLRLWEGA
+2538 PLRLWEGSSSSGSSA
-2546 PGGGTLGSGGQ
+2546 LSGGQ
-2557 LLFSLQLRLKGI
+2557 LLFSLQLRLRGI

-2580 VRLQTGTLDLQLSNR
+2580 VRLETGTLDLQLSNR

-2804 SMEDWKPDPN
+2804 SMEDWKPS

-2837 AQAGS
+2837 AQASS

-2911 SLDAKKRSRLIEK
+2911 SVDAKKRSRLIEK

-2984 KLGLGTMSRLP
+2984 KLGLGTVSRLP

-3002 ARVANHLEH
+3002 VGRIAHQLEI
-3011 ATPPSS
+3011 
-3017 GGMPVS
+3017 S
-3023 PTKEG
+3023 PTKD
-3028 VGTGTHTRTA
+3028 GTHTRTA

-3043 DLPATPRRPISL
+3043 DLPATPRRPMSL

-3092 RDDILPPPVAE
+3092 QDDILPPPVTE
-3103 VRAGHTTPVPTKQQ
+3103 PRAGHTTPVPSKQQ

-3140 HTRDPAHEEEPIK
+3140 HTRDHEEEAIK
-3153 MTRPMRKERS
+3153 MTRTMRKERS
-3163 FSGGLGLPDGG
+3163 FSGGLPDGG

-3187 SSSRMRFPPAATA
+3187 SSSRMRFPPAASA
-3200 TPGQVTDFTVFLVPG
+3200 APSQVTTDFTVFLVPG

-3226 VGGESPVGLDPPARR
+3226 MGGESPVDPPARK

-3269 DFLEQALEAIPLQQA
+3269 DFLEQALEAIPMQQA
-3284 AKASPVASVDG
+3284 AKASPVASVD

-3374 HPYGGAKKMAAAATA
+3374 HPYGGAKKMAATTA

-3463 IARRMFLGDPATA
+3463 IARRMFLGDPTTA

-3514 PEEEAAPSPQERPA
+3514 PEEEAAPPQERPAA

-3650 RVSQLAVELR
+3650 RVSQLTVELR

-3729 GPRPRGGAG
+3729 GPRPRRAD
-3738 GGRGGRMG
+3738 RMG
-3746 GGPDESRHAHQ
+3746 GGPDESRHTHQ

-3777 LPLHGTLVGGSMDLR
+3777 LPLHGTLVGGSMDLQ

-3850 HAAGSSGNTGSMATV
+3850 HAAGSSGCTGSMATV

-3903 EGRPTPQR
+3903 EGRPTPPR
-3911 PPETG
+3911 PPEAG

-3926 SLELHL
+3926 SLELHM

-3938 GEHSPGPDD
+3938 GEHSPGPDG
-3947 SRPVVECSFV
+3947 R
-3957 TEFDDHIFVAVDAE
+3957 
-3971 AFFFLHNLIV
+3971 
-3981 SYIRE
+3981 
-3986 KDGGAAATKSQSP
+3986 
-3999 ESERRK
+3999 
-4005 RSIAESLESLH
+4005 
-4016 RDFRDYQCYTWHL
+4016 
-4029 EPTVR
+4029 
-4034 LLSWAGKGIEPYG
+4034 
-4047 VDYILHKLGFSHARV
+4047 
-4062 TIPKWLQRGCMDPLD
+4062 
-4077 LFLSLMLERMLKAV
+4077 
-4091 RQR
+4091 